1 MNNSFVHLHAHTEYS
16 MLDGAAKITDYLK
29 KVKELNQPA
38 AAITD
43 HGNLYGALEFVRQA
57 ESLDIKPI
65 IGYEA
70 YVTPGSRFDRPD
82 RDNNKRY
89 HLTLL
94 AENNVGYQNLVE
106 LVSKAYLEG
115 FYYKP
120 RVDYQLLSEHSEGI
134 IALSGCLGGEV
145 AQHLAPD
152 GSKEE
157 GNIKNEK
164 SYEKALEKAKNYQ
177 EIFGKDNFF
186 IEIHNHGISQQLEIL
201 DDLVSISKE
210 LEAPLVAANDS
221 HYVSQDD
228 SSAHDALL
236 CVQTNATMED
246 ENRFKFDG
254 EEYYVKSS
262 EEMRTLFPDDKYPN
276 ACDNTLKIA
285 NRVHYEFEFDKD
297 YLPDFPVQD
306 DSLSADEYLRK
317 KVLIGAEEKY
327 QDVNLEIQDR
337 IDYELEVINSMGFAS
352 YFLIVGDLIDFAKS
366 KNIRTG
372 AGRGS
377 AAGSIVSYCL
387 GITGI
392 EPLKYGL
399 IFERF
404 LNKGRKSLPDIDMD
418 FDERYRG
425 DVIQYAIDK
434 YGKDRVAHIVTFATI
449 KAKQAIRDAS
459 RVLGLPFLS
468 GDKVAK
474 MMPPMILGNTATIS
488 ECLNLDENNTSG
500 YSKEFYSASEELRSE
515 YKNNDEVKKIIDIAL
530 GLEGLR
536 RQDGIHAAA
545 IVISPDT
552 ITNFLPIQQKGEN
565 AEIVTQYEMHTV
577 EQLGLLKM
585 DFLGLRNL
593 SIIDRTLKL
602 INNENLDFDNL
613 ELDDEKTF
621 KLFAEGKM
629 TGVFQLESRV
639 AQSVSRNLNPKRF
652 EDIVAL
658 VALIRPGPLGAGM
671 HNEFADR
678 ANLRKEI
685 EYLHPDLKEVLEE
698 TYGVI
703 LYQEQVMQIAQ
714 KIAGF
719 DLQEADNLRVA
730 MGKKIPQV
738 MEEQRKKF
746 TDGAVYKN
754 YSEQFAIEVF
764 DQIAYFAGYG
774 FNKSHS
780 VPYALLAYQTAYLKA
795 NYPAEYLAASLTAVK
810 RDKDRTAIFLAEA
823 RDMGVNVS
831 TPDIN
836 LSSSDFTVN
845 DNEILFG
852 LSAVR
857 NVGDI
862 TAEKIV
868 QERNENGTFK
878 TVEDFLS
885 RIDSRSLN
893 KRGIEALIQGGGFDQ
908 FGLTRKGLY
917 QSSIDLIEDA
927 KKLKSDRENNQ
938 GSLFNFEDQNSD
950 QTSISKTEWTK
961 KELLERER
969 EMLGFFVSEDPL
981 DGYGAVLKSESSH
994 SIIELLNTEED
1005 ELEDLNVVIAGLISN
1020 VQKRVSRRGNPWIQ
1034 FDLQDVTGSTGVLL
1048 FNKLVDKYN
1057 SSIEGEIYLKVSGTY
1072 VGGTENIIRAR
1083 DMQVIDP
1090 SKMVENLDTSPLRIV
1105 ADTNKLDKNNMILL
1119 RELLEK
1125 HPGLSD
1131 VELEVT
1137 DSSGTRLM
1145 QLNEIRVKKTNQ
1157 LKNEIS
1163 TLLSN

>member
-1 MNNSFVHLHAHTEYS
+1 MTKSFVHLHAHTEYS
-16 MLDGAAKITDYLK
+16 MLDGAAKIVDYLK

-43 HGNLYGALEFVRQA
+43 HGNLYGAMEFVQKA
-57 ESLDIKPI
+57 NDLGIKPI

-70 YVTPGSRFDRPD
+70 YITPGSRFDRPD
-82 RDNNKRY
+82 RENNKRY

-94 AENNVGYQNLVE
+94 AENNIGYQNLVE
-106 LVSKAYLEG
+106 LVSKAYTEG
-115 FYYKP
+115 YYYKP
-120 RVDYQLLSEHSEGI
+120 RIDYELLDQHHDGL
-134 IALSGCLGGEV
+134 IALSGCLGGEL

-152 GSKEE
+152 GSVEE
-157 GNIKNEK
+157 GNTSNER
-164 SYEKALEKAKNYQ
+164 SFEKALDIAKKYQ
-177 EIFGKDNFF
+177 SIFGKENYF
-186 IEIHNHGISQQLEIL
+186 IEIHNHGIKQQLDIL
-201 DDLVSISKE
+201 DDLVEIAE
-210 LEAPLVAANDS
+210 LIDAPLVAANDS
-221 HYVSQDD
+221 HYVEENGAE
-228 SSAHDALL
+228 AHDALL
-236 CVQTNATMED
+236 CVQTNRTLDD
-246 ENRFKFDG
+246 ESRFRFDG
-254 EEYYVKSS
+254 SGYYVKSA
-262 EEMRTLFPDDKYPN
+262 EEMRKLFPEDKYPG
-276 ACDNTLKIA
+276 ACDNTLAIA
-285 NRVHYEFEFDKD
+285 DRVNYEFNFDNS
-297 YLPDFPVQD
+297 YLPDFPIEDKNV
-306 DSLSADEYLRK
+306 SPEELLKIKVYEGGERK
-317 KVLIGAEEKY
+317 YGTLTS
-327 QDVNLEIQDR
+327 EIIER
-337 IDYELEVINSMGFAS
+337 IDYELDVINSMGFAS
-352 YFLIVGDLIDFAKS
+352 YFLIVGDLIEFS
-366 KNIRTG
+366 KKRNIRTG

-392 EPLKYGL
+392 EPLEYGL

-418 FDERYRG
+418 FDERYRN
-425 DVIQYAIDK
+425 DVIQYAIEK
-434 YGKDRVAHIVTFATI
+434 YGQDRVAHIVTFATI
-449 KAKQAIRDAS
+449 KAKQAIRDAA
-459 RVLGLPFLS
+459 RVLGLPFSS
-468 GDKVAK
+468 GDRVAK
-474 MMPPMILGNTATIS
+474 LMPPMILGNTATIS
-488 ECLNLDENNTSG
+488 ECLSLDEENTSG
-500 YSKEFYSASEELRSE
+500 YSKEFYSASEELRKQ
-515 YKNNDEVKKIIDIAL
+515 YKNDEEAKQIIDIAL

-552 ITNFLPIQQKGEN
+552 ITKFLPIQQKGSN

-593 SIIDRTLKL
+593 SIVDRTLEL
-602 INNENLDFDNL
+602 IGSESLDIDNL
-613 ELDDEKTF
+613 KLDDEKTF

-639 AQSVSRNLNPKRF
+639 AQSTSRSLKPKRF

-678 ANLRKEI
+678 ANNRKEI
-685 EYLHPDLKEVLEE
+685 EYLHNDLESILNE

-703 LYQEQVMQIAQ
+703 LYQEQVMQIAE

-719 DLQEADNLRVA
+719 NLQEADNLRVA
-730 MGKKIPQV
+730 MGKKIPKV

-746 TDGAVYKN
+746 TDGAVSNN
-754 YSEQFAIEVF
+754 YSEQFAIELF

-795 NYPAEYLAASLTAVK
+795 NYPAEYIAACLTAVK
-810 RDKDRTAIFLAEA
+810 RDKDRTAIFLSEA
-823 RDMGVNVS
+823 RDMGVKVS

-862 TAEKIV
+862 TADKIV
-868 QERNENGTFK
+868 LERESNGDFESI
-878 TVEDFLS
+878 EDFLS

-893 KRGIEALIQGGGFDQ
+893 KRGVEALIQGGGLDK
-908 FGLTRKGLY
+908 FGLTRKGMFD
-917 QSSIDLIEDA
+917 SAIELIENA
-927 KKLKSDRENNQ
+927 KELKANKENNQ
-938 GSLFNFEDQNSD
+938 VSLFELEDSNS
-950 QTSISKTEWTK
+950 TTINIKNTEWDK

-981 DGYGAVLKSESSH
+981 EGYGEVLKSESTH
-994 SIIELLNTEED
+994 SIIELQSLED
-1005 ELEDLNVVIAGLISN
+1005 EEEINVTISGLISN

-1034 FDLQDVTGSTGVLL
+1034 FDIQDLTGSSGVLL

-1057 SSIEGEIYLKVSGTY
+1057 ASIDGEIYLKVSGTY
-1072 VGGTENIIRAR
+1072 VGGSENTIRAR
-1083 DMQVIDP
+1083 DIEVIEP
-1090 SKMVENLDTSPLRIV
+1090 SKMIENLDISPLRISV
-1105 ADTNKLDKNNMILL
+1105 DEEKLDKKNLVLL
-1119 RELLEK
+1119 KELLEK
-1125 HPGLSD
+1125 FPGLSS
-1131 VELEVT
+1131 VELEVN
-1137 DSSGTRLM
+1137 SKSGSKL
-1145 QLNEIRVKKTNQ
+1145 LELKEIKVKKTNQ
-1157 LKNEIS
+1157 LKNEIT
-1163 TLLSN
+1163 TLLAK

>member
-1 MNNSFVHLHAHTEYS
+1 MTKSFVHLHAHTEYS
-16 MLDGAAKITDYLK
+16 MLDGAAKIVDYLK

-43 HGNLYGALEFVRQA
+43 HGNLYGAMEFVQKA
-57 ESLDIKPI
+57 NDLGIKPI

-70 YVTPGSRFDRPD
+70 YITPGSRFDRPD
-82 RDNNKRY
+82 RENNKRY

-94 AENNVGYQNLVE
+94 AENNIGYQNLVE
-106 LVSKAYLEG
+106 LVSKAYTEG
-115 FYYKP
+115 YYYKP
-120 RVDYQLLSEHSEGI
+120 RIDYELLDQHHDGL
-134 IALSGCLGGEV
+134 IALSGCLGGEL

-152 GSKEE
+152 GSVEE
-157 GNIKNEK
+157 GNTSNER
-164 SYEKALEKAKNYQ
+164 SFEKALDIAKKYQ
-177 EIFGKDNFF
+177 SIFGKENYF
-186 IEIHNHGISQQLEIL
+186 IEIHNHGIKQQLDIL
-201 DDLVSISKE
+201 DDLVEIAE
-210 LEAPLVAANDS
+210 LIDAPLVAANDS
-221 HYVSQDD
+221 HYVEENGAE
-228 SSAHDALL
+228 AHDALL
-236 CVQTNATMED
+236 CVQTNRTLDD
-246 ENRFKFDG
+246 ESRFRFDG
-254 EEYYVKSS
+254 SGYYVKSA
-262 EEMRTLFPDDKYPN
+262 EEMRKLFPEDKYPG
-276 ACDNTLKIA
+276 ACDNTLAIA
-285 NRVHYEFEFDKD
+285 NRVNYEFNFDNS
-297 YLPDFPVQD
+297 YLPDFPIEDKNV
-306 DSLSADEYLRK
+306 SPEELLK
-317 KVLIGAEEKY
+317 IKVYEGGESKY
-327 QDVNLEIQDR
+327 GTLTSEIIER
-337 IDYELEVINSMGFAS
+337 IDYELDVINSMGFAS
-352 YFLIVGDLIDFAKS
+352 YFLIVGDLIEFS
-366 KNIRTG
+366 KKRNIRTG

-392 EPLKYGL
+392 EPLEYGL

-418 FDERYRG
+418 FDERYRN
-425 DVIQYAIDK
+425 DVIQYAIEK
-434 YGKDRVAHIVTFATI
+434 YGQDRVAHIVTFATI
-449 KAKQAIRDAS
+449 KAKQAIRDAA
-459 RVLGLPFLS
+459 RVLGLPFSS
-468 GDKVAK
+468 GDRVAK
-474 MMPPMILGNTATIS
+474 LMPPMILGNTATIS
-488 ECLNLDENNTSG
+488 ECLSLDEENTSG
-500 YSKEFYSASEELRSE
+500 YSKEFYSASEELRKQ
-515 YKNNDEVKKIIDIAL
+515 YKNDEEAKQIIDIAL

-552 ITNFLPIQQKGEN
+552 ITKFLPIQQKGSN

-593 SIIDRTLKL
+593 SIVDRTLEL
-602 INNENLDFDNL
+602 IGSESLEIDNL
-613 ELDDEKTF
+613 KLDDEKTF

-639 AQSVSRNLNPKRF
+639 AQSTSRSLKPKRF

-678 ANLRKEI
+678 ANNRKEI
-685 EYLHPDLKEVLEE
+685 EYLHNDLESILNE

-703 LYQEQVMQIAQ
+703 LYQEQVMQIAE

-719 DLQEADNLRVA
+719 NLQEADNLRVA
-730 MGKKIPQV
+730 MGKKIPKV

-746 TDGAVYKN
+746 TDGAVSNN
-754 YSEQFAIEVF
+754 YSEQFAIELF

-795 NYPAEYLAASLTAVK
+795 NYPAEYIAACLTAVK
-810 RDKDRTAIFLAEA
+810 RDKDRTAIFLSEA
-823 RDMGVNVS
+823 RDMGVKVS

-862 TAEKIV
+862 TADKIV
-868 QERNENGTFK
+868 LERESNGHFESI
-878 TVEDFLS
+878 EDFLS

-893 KRGIEALIQGGGFDQ
+893 KRGVEALIQGGGLDK
-908 FGLTRKGLY
+908 FGLTRKGMFD
-917 QSSIDLIEDA
+917 SAIELIENA
-927 KKLKSDRENNQ
+927 KELKANKENNQ
-938 GSLFNFEDQNSD
+938 GKLFEMKDSNS
-950 QTSISKTEWTK
+950 TTININNTEWDK

-981 DGYGAVLKSESSH
+981 EGYGEVLKSESSH
-994 SIIELLNTEED
+994 SIIELQSLED
-1005 ELEDLNVVIAGLISN
+1005 EEEINVTISGLISN

-1034 FDLQDVTGSTGVLL
+1034 FDIQDLTGSSGVLL

-1057 SSIEGEIYLKVSGTY
+1057 ASIDGEIYLKVSGTY
-1072 VGGTENIIRAR
+1072 VGGSENTIRAR
-1083 DMQVIDP
+1083 DVEVIEP
-1090 SKMVENLDTSPLRIV
+1090 SKMIENLDISPLRISV
-1105 ADTNKLDKNNMILL
+1105 DEEKLDKKNLVLL
-1119 RELLEK
+1119 KELLEK
-1125 HPGLSD
+1125 FPGLSS
-1131 VELEVT
+1131 VELEVN
-1137 DSSGTRLM
+1137 SKSGSKL
-1145 QLNEIRVKKTNQ
+1145 LELKEIKVKKTNQ

-1163 TLLSN
+1163 TLLAK

>member
-1 MNNSFVHLHAHTEYS
+1 MTKSFVHLHAHTEYS
-16 MLDGAAKITDYLK
+16 MLDGAAKIVDYLK

-43 HGNLYGALEFVRQA
+43 HGNLYGAMEFVQKA
-57 ESLDIKPI
+57 NDLGIKPI

-70 YVTPGSRFDRPD
+70 YITPGSRFDRPD
-82 RDNNKRY
+82 RENNKRY

-94 AENNVGYQNLVE
+94 AENNIGYQNLVE
-106 LVSKAYLEG
+106 LVSKAYTEG
-115 FYYKP
+115 YYYKP
-120 RVDYQLLSEHSEGI
+120 RIDYELLDQHHDGL
-134 IALSGCLGGEV
+134 IALSGCLGGEL

-152 GSKEE
+152 GSVEE
-157 GNIKNEK
+157 GNTSNER
-164 SYEKALEKAKNYQ
+164 SFEKALDIAKKYQ
-177 EIFGKDNFF
+177 SIFGKENYF
-186 IEIHNHGISQQLEIL
+186 IEIHNHGIKQQLDIL
-201 DDLVSISKE
+201 DDLVEIAE
-210 LEAPLVAANDS
+210 LIDAPLVAANDS
-221 HYVSQDD
+221 HYVEENGAE
-228 SSAHDALL
+228 AHDALL
-236 CVQTNATMED
+236 CVQTNRTLDD
-246 ENRFKFDG
+246 ESRFRFDG
-254 EEYYVKSS
+254 SGYYVKSA
-262 EEMRTLFPDDKYPN
+262 EEMRKLFPEDKYPG
-276 ACDNTLKIA
+276 ACDNTLAIA
-285 NRVHYEFEFDKD
+285 DRVNYEFNFDNS
-297 YLPDFPVQD
+297 YLPDFPIEDKNV
-306 DSLSADEYLRK
+306 SPEELLKIKVYEGGERK
-317 KVLIGAEEKY
+317 YGTLTS
-327 QDVNLEIQDR
+327 EIIER
-337 IDYELEVINSMGFAS
+337 IDYELDVINSMGFAS
-352 YFLIVGDLIDFAKS
+352 YFLIVGDLIEFS
-366 KNIRTG
+366 KKRNIRTG

-392 EPLKYGL
+392 EPLEYGL

-418 FDERYRG
+418 FDERYRN
-425 DVIQYAIDK
+425 DVIQYAIEK
-434 YGKDRVAHIVTFATI
+434 YGQDRVAHIVTFATI
-449 KAKQAIRDAS
+449 KAKQAIRDAA
-459 RVLGLPFLS
+459 RVLGLPFSS
-468 GDKVAK
+468 GDRVAK
-474 MMPPMILGNTATIS
+474 LMPPMILGNTATIS
-488 ECLNLDENNTSG
+488 ECLSLDEENTSG
-500 YSKEFYSASEELRSE
+500 YSKEFYSASEELRKQ
-515 YKNNDEVKKIIDIAL
+515 YKNDEEAKQIIDIAL

-552 ITNFLPIQQKGEN
+552 ITKFLPIQQKGSN

-593 SIIDRTLKL
+593 SIVDRTLEL
-602 INNENLDFDNL
+602 IGSESLDIDNL
-613 ELDDEKTF
+613 KLDDEKTF

-639 AQSVSRNLNPKRF
+639 AQSTSRSLKPKRF

-678 ANLRKEI
+678 ANNRKEI
-685 EYLHPDLKEVLEE
+685 EYLHNDLESILNE

-703 LYQEQVMQIAQ
+703 LYQEQVMQIAE

-719 DLQEADNLRVA
+719 NLQEADNLRVA
-730 MGKKIPQV
+730 MGKKIPKV

-746 TDGAVYKN
+746 TDGAVSNN
-754 YSEQFAIEVF
+754 YSEQFAIELF

-795 NYPAEYLAASLTAVK
+795 NYPAEYIAACLTAVK
-810 RDKDRTAIFLAEA
+810 RDKDRTAIFLSEA
-823 RDMGVNVS
+823 RDMGVKVS

-862 TAEKIV
+862 TADKIV
-868 QERNENGTFK
+868 LERESNGDFESI
-878 TVEDFLS
+878 EDFLS

-893 KRGIEALIQGGGFDQ
+893 KRGVEALIQGGGLDK
-908 FGLTRKGLY
+908 FGLTRKGMFD
-917 QSSIDLIEDA
+917 SAIELIENA
-927 KKLKSDRENNQ
+927 KELKANKENNQ
-938 GSLFNFEDQNSD
+938 GSLFEMEDSNS
-950 QTSISKTEWTK
+950 THININNTEWDK

-981 DGYGAVLKSESSH
+981 EGYGEVLKSESSH
-994 SIIELLNTEED
+994 SIIELQSLED
-1005 ELEDLNVVIAGLISN
+1005 EEEINVTISGLISN

-1034 FDLQDVTGSTGVLL
+1034 FDIQDLTGSSGVLL

-1057 SSIEGEIYLKVSGTY
+1057 ASIDGEIYLKVSGTY
-1072 VGGTENIIRAR
+1072 VGGSENTIRAR
-1083 DMQVIDP
+1083 DIEVIEP
-1090 SKMVENLDTSPLRIV
+1090 SKMIENLDISPLRISV
-1105 ADTNKLDKNNMILL
+1105 DEEKLDKKNLVLL
-1119 RELLEK
+1119 KELLEK
-1125 HPGLSD
+1125 FPGLSS
-1131 VELEVT
+1131 VELEVN
-1137 DSSGTRLM
+1137 SKSGSKL
-1145 QLNEIRVKKTNQ
+1145 LELKEIKVKKTNQ

-1163 TLLSN
+1163 TLLAK

>member
-1 MNNSFVHLHAHTEYS
+1 MTKSFVHLHAHTEYS
-16 MLDGAAKITDYLK
+16 MLDGAAKIVDYLK

-43 HGNLYGALEFVRQA
+43 HGNLYGAMEFVQKA
-57 ESLDIKPI
+57 NDLGIKPI

-70 YVTPGSRFDRPD
+70 YITPGSRFDRPD
-82 RDNNKRY
+82 RENNKRY

-94 AENNVGYQNLVE
+94 AENNIGYQNLVE
-106 LVSKAYLEG
+106 LVSKAYTEG
-115 FYYKP
+115 YYYKP
-120 RVDYQLLSEHSEGI
+120 RIDYELLDQHHGGL
-134 IALSGCLGGEV
+134 IALSGCLGGEL

-152 GSKEE
+152 GSVEE
-157 GNIKNEK
+157 GNTSNER
-164 SYEKALEKAKNYQ
+164 SFEKALDIAKKYQ
-177 EIFGKDNFF
+177 SIFGKENYF
-186 IEIHNHGISQQLEIL
+186 IEIHNHGIKQQLDIL
-201 DDLVSISKE
+201 DDLVEIAE
-210 LEAPLVAANDS
+210 LIDAPLVAANDS
-221 HYVSQDD
+221 HYVEENGAE
-228 SSAHDALL
+228 AHDALL
-236 CVQTNATMED
+236 CVQTNRTLDD
-246 ENRFKFDG
+246 ESRFRFDG
-254 EEYYVKSS
+254 SGYYVKSA
-262 EEMRTLFPDDKYPN
+262 EEMRKLFPEDKYPG
-276 ACDNTLKIA
+276 ACDNTLAIA
-285 NRVHYEFEFDKD
+285 DRVNYEFNFDNS
-297 YLPDFPVQD
+297 YLPDFPIEDQNV
-306 DSLSADEYLRK
+306 SPEELLKIKVYEGGERK
-317 KVLIGAEEKY
+317 YGTLTSEIIG
-327 QDVNLEIQDR
+327 R
-337 IDYELEVINSMGFAS
+337 IDYELDVINSMGFSS
-352 YFLIVGDLIDFAKS
+352 YFLIVGDLIEFS
-366 KNIRTG
+366 KERNIRTG

-392 EPLKYGL
+392 EPLEYGL

-418 FDERYRG
+418 FDERYRN
-425 DVIQYAIDK
+425 DVIQYAIEK
-434 YGKDRVAHIVTFATI
+434 YGQDRVAHIVTFATI
-449 KAKQAIRDAS
+449 KAKQAIRDAA
-459 RVLGLPFLS
+459 RVLGLPFSS
-468 GDKVAK
+468 GDRVAK
-474 MMPPMILGNTATIS
+474 LMPPMILGNTATIS
-488 ECLNLDENNTSG
+488 ECLSLDEENTSG
-500 YSKEFYSASEELRSE
+500 YSKEFYSASEELRKQ
-515 YKNNDEVKKIIDIAL
+515 YKNDEEAKQIIDIAL

-552 ITNFLPIQQKGEN
+552 ITKFLPIQQKGSN

-593 SIIDRTLKL
+593 SIVDRTLEL
-602 INNENLDFDNL
+602 IGSESLDIDNL
-613 ELDDEKTF
+613 KLDDEKTF

-639 AQSVSRNLNPKRF
+639 AQSTSRSLKPKRF

-678 ANLRKEI
+678 ANNRKEI
-685 EYLHPDLKEVLEE
+685 EYLHNDLESILNE

-703 LYQEQVMQIAQ
+703 LYQEQVMQIAE

-719 DLQEADNLRVA
+719 NLQEADNLRVA
-730 MGKKIPQV
+730 MGKKIPKV

-746 TDGAVYKN
+746 TDGAVSNN
-754 YSEQFAIEVF
+754 YSEQFAIELF

-795 NYPAEYLAASLTAVK
+795 NYPAEYIAACLTAVK
-810 RDKDRTAIFLAEA
+810 RDKDRTAIFLSEA
-823 RDMGVNVS
+823 RDMGVKVS

-862 TAEKIV
+862 TADKIV
-868 QERNENGTFK
+868 LERESNGDFESI
-878 TVEDFLS
+878 EDFLS

-893 KRGIEALIQGGGFDQ
+893 KRGVEALIQGGGLDK
-908 FGLTRKGLY
+908 FGLTRKGMFD
-917 QSSIDLIEDA
+917 SAIELIENA
-927 KKLKSDRENNQ
+927 KELKANKENNQ
-938 GSLFNFEDQNSD
+938 GSLFEIEDSNL
-950 QTSISKTEWTK
+950 TTININNTEWDK

-981 DGYGAVLKSESSH
+981 EGYGEVLKSESSH
-994 SIIELLNTEED
+994 SIIELQSLED
-1005 ELEDLNVVIAGLISN
+1005 EEEINVTISGLISN

-1034 FDLQDVTGSTGVLL
+1034 FDIQDLTGSSGVLL

-1057 SSIEGEIYLKVSGTY
+1057 ASIDGEIYLKVSGTY
-1072 VGGTENIIRAR
+1072 VGGSENTIRAR
-1083 DMQVIDP
+1083 DVEVIEP
-1090 SKMVENLDTSPLRIV
+1090 SKMIENLDISPLRISV
-1105 ADTNKLDKNNMILL
+1105 DEEKLDKKNLVLL
-1119 RELLEK
+1119 KELLEK
-1125 HPGLSD
+1125 FPGLSS
-1131 VELEVT
+1131 VELEVN
-1137 DSSGTRLM
+1137 SKSGSKL
-1145 QLNEIRVKKTNQ
+1145 LELKEIKVKKTNQ

-1163 TLLSN
+1163 TLLAK

>member
-1 MNNSFVHLHAHTEYS
+1 MTKSFVHLHAHTEYS
-16 MLDGAAKITDYLK
+16 MLDGAAKIVDYLK

-43 HGNLYGALEFVRQA
+43 HGNLYGAMEFVQKA
-57 ESLDIKPI
+57 NDLGIKPI

-70 YVTPGSRFDRPD
+70 YITPGSRFDRPD
-82 RDNNKRY
+82 RENNKRY

-94 AENNVGYQNLVE
+94 AENNIGYQNLVE
-106 LVSKAYLEG
+106 LVSKAYTEG
-115 FYYKP
+115 YYYKP
-120 RVDYQLLSEHSEGI
+120 RIDYELLDQHHDGL
-134 IALSGCLGGEV
+134 IALSGCLGGEL

-152 GSKEE
+152 GSVEE
-157 GNIKNEK
+157 GNTSNER
-164 SYEKALEKAKNYQ
+164 SFEKALDIAKKYQ
-177 EIFGKDNFF
+177 SIFGKENYF
-186 IEIHNHGISQQLEIL
+186 IEIHNHGIKQQLDIL
-201 DDLVSISKE
+201 DDLVEIAE
-210 LEAPLVAANDS
+210 LIDAPLVAANDS
-221 HYVSQDD
+221 HYVEENGAE
-228 SSAHDALL
+228 AHDALL
-236 CVQTNATMED
+236 CVQTNRTLDD
-246 ENRFKFDG
+246 ESRFRFDG
-254 EEYYVKSS
+254 SGYYVKSA
-262 EEMRTLFPDDKYPN
+262 EEMRKLFPEDKYPG
-276 ACDNTLKIA
+276 ACDNTLAIA
-285 NRVHYEFEFDKD
+285 DRVNYEFNFDNS
-297 YLPDFPVQD
+297 YLPDFPIEDKNV
-306 DSLSADEYLRK
+306 SPEELLKIKVYEGGERK
-317 KVLIGAEEKY
+317 YGTLTS
-327 QDVNLEIQDR
+327 EIIER
-337 IDYELEVINSMGFAS
+337 IDYELDVINSMGFAS
-352 YFLIVGDLIDFAKS
+352 YFLIVGDLIEFS
-366 KNIRTG
+366 KKRNIRTG

-392 EPLKYGL
+392 EPLEYGL

-418 FDERYRG
+418 FDERYRN
-425 DVIQYAIDK
+425 DVIQYAIEK
-434 YGKDRVAHIVTFATI
+434 YGQDRVAHIVTFATI
-449 KAKQAIRDAS
+449 KAKQAIRDAA
-459 RVLGLPFLS
+459 RVLGLPFSS
-468 GDKVAK
+468 GDRVAK
-474 MMPPMILGNTATIS
+474 LMPPMILGNTATIS
-488 ECLNLDENNTSG
+488 ECLSLDEENTSG
-500 YSKEFYSASEELRSE
+500 YSKEFYSASEELRKQ
-515 YKNNDEVKKIIDIAL
+515 YKNDEEAKQIIDIAL

-552 ITNFLPIQQKGEN
+552 ITKFLPIQQKGSN

-593 SIIDRTLKL
+593 SIVDRTLEL
-602 INNENLDFDNL
+602 IGSESLDIDNL
-613 ELDDEKTF
+613 KLDDEKTF

-639 AQSVSRNLNPKRF
+639 AQSTSRSLKPKRF

-678 ANLRKEI
+678 ANNRKEI
-685 EYLHPDLKEVLEE
+685 EYLHNDLESILNE

-703 LYQEQVMQIAQ
+703 LYQEQVMQIAE

-719 DLQEADNLRVA
+719 NLQEADNLRVA
-730 MGKKIPQV
+730 MGKKIPKV

-746 TDGAVYKN
+746 TDGAVSNN
-754 YSEQFAIEVF
+754 YSEQFAIELF

-795 NYPAEYLAASLTAVK
+795 NYPAEYIAACLTAVK
-810 RDKDRTAIFLAEA
+810 RDKDRTAIFLSEA
-823 RDMGVNVS
+823 RDMGVKVS

-862 TAEKIV
+862 TADKIV
-868 QERNENGTFK
+868 LERESNGDFESI
-878 TVEDFLS
+878 EDFLS

-893 KRGIEALIQGGGFDQ
+893 KRGVEALIQGGGLDK
-908 FGLTRKGLY
+908 FGLTRKGMFD
-917 QSSIDLIEDA
+917 SAIELIENA
-927 KKLKSDRENNQ
+927 KELKANKENNQ
-938 GSLFNFEDQNSD
+938 GSLFEMEDSNS
-950 QTSISKTEWTK
+950 THININNTEWDK

-981 DGYGAVLKSESSH
+981 EGYGEVLKSESTH
-994 SIIELLNTEED
+994 SIIELQSLED
-1005 ELEDLNVVIAGLISN
+1005 EEEINVTISGLISN

-1034 FDLQDVTGSTGVLL
+1034 FDIQDLTGSSGVLL

-1057 SSIEGEIYLKVSGTY
+1057 ASIDGEIYLKVSGTY
-1072 VGGTENIIRAR
+1072 VGGSENTIRAR
-1083 DMQVIDP
+1083 DVEVIEP
-1090 SKMVENLDTSPLRIV
+1090 SKMIENLDISPLRISV
-1105 ADTNKLDKNNMILL
+1105 DEEKLDKKNLVLL
-1119 RELLEK
+1119 KELLEK
-1125 HPGLSD
+1125 FPGLSS
-1131 VELEVT
+1131 VELEVN
-1137 DSSGTRLM
+1137 SKSGSKL
-1145 QLNEIRVKKTNQ
+1145 LELKEIKVKKTNQ

-1163 TLLSN
+1163 TLLAK

>member
-1 MNNSFVHLHAHTEYS
+1 MTKSFVHLHAHTEYS
-16 MLDGAAKITDYLK
+16 MLDGAAKIVDYLK

-43 HGNLYGALEFVRQA
+43 HGNLYGAMEFVQKA
-57 ESLDIKPI
+57 NDLGIKPI

-70 YVTPGSRFDRPD
+70 YITPGSRFDRPD
-82 RDNNKRY
+82 RENNKRY

-94 AENNVGYQNLVE
+94 AENNIGYQNLVE
-106 LVSKAYLEG
+106 LVSKAYTEG
-115 FYYKP
+115 YYYKP
-120 RVDYQLLSEHSEGI
+120 RIDYELLDQHHDGL
-134 IALSGCLGGEV
+134 IALSGCLGGEL

-152 GSKEE
+152 GSVEE
-157 GNIKNEK
+157 GNTSNER
-164 SYEKALEKAKNYQ
+164 SFEKALDIAKKYQ
-177 EIFGKDNFF
+177 SIFGKENYF
-186 IEIHNHGISQQLEIL
+186 IEIHNHGIKQQLDIL
-201 DDLVSISKE
+201 DDLVEIAE
-210 LEAPLVAANDS
+210 LIDAPLVAANDS
-221 HYVSQDD
+221 HYVEENGAE
-228 SSAHDALL
+228 AHDALL
-236 CVQTNATMED
+236 CVQTNRTLDD
-246 ENRFKFDG
+246 ESRFRFDG
-254 EEYYVKSS
+254 SGYYVKSA
-262 EEMRTLFPDDKYPN
+262 EEMRKLFPEDKYPG
-276 ACDNTLKIA
+276 ACDNTLAIA
-285 NRVHYEFEFDKD
+285 NRVNYEFNFDNS
-297 YLPDFPVQD
+297 YLPDFPIEDKNV
-306 DSLSADEYLRK
+306 SPEELLKIKVYEGGERK
-317 KVLIGAEEKY
+317 YGTLTS
-327 QDVNLEIQDR
+327 EIIER
-337 IDYELEVINSMGFAS
+337 IDYELDVINSMGFSS
-352 YFLIVGDLIDFAKS
+352 YFLIVGDLIEFS
-366 KNIRTG
+366 KKRNIRTG

-392 EPLKYGL
+392 EPLEYGL

-418 FDERYRG
+418 FDERYRN
-425 DVIQYAIDK
+425 DVIQYAIEK
-434 YGKDRVAHIVTFATI
+434 YGQDRVAHIVTFATI
-449 KAKQAIRDAS
+449 KAKQAIRDAA
-459 RVLGLPFLS
+459 RVLGLPFSS
-468 GDKVAK
+468 GDRVAK
-474 MMPPMILGNTATIS
+474 LMPPMILGNTATIS
-488 ECLNLDENNTSG
+488 ECLSLDEENTSG
-500 YSKEFYSASEELRSE
+500 YSKEFYSASEELRKQ
-515 YKNNDEVKKIIDIAL
+515 YKNDEEAKQIIDIAL

-552 ITNFLPIQQKGEN
+552 ITKFLPIQQKGSN

-593 SIIDRTLKL
+593 SIVDRTLEL
-602 INNENLDFDNL
+602 IGSESLDIDNL
-613 ELDDEKTF
+613 KLDDEKTF

-639 AQSVSRNLNPKRF
+639 AQSTSRSLKPKRF

-678 ANLRKEI
+678 ANNRKEI
-685 EYLHPDLKEVLEE
+685 EYLHNDLESILNE

-703 LYQEQVMQIAQ
+703 LYQEQVMQIAE

-719 DLQEADNLRVA
+719 NLQEADNLRVA
-730 MGKKIPQV
+730 MGKKIPKV

-746 TDGAVYKN
+746 TDGAVSKN
-754 YSEQFAIEVF
+754 YSEQFAIELF

-795 NYPAEYLAASLTAVK
+795 NYPAEYIAACLTAVK
-810 RDKDRTAIFLAEA
+810 RDKDRTAIFLSEA
-823 RDMGVNVS
+823 RDMGVKVS

-862 TAEKIV
+862 TADKIV
-868 QERNENGTFK
+868 LERESNGHFESI
-878 TVEDFLS
+878 EDFLS

-893 KRGIEALIQGGGFDQ
+893 KRGVEALIQGGGLDK
-908 FGLTRKGLY
+908 FGLTRKGMFD
-917 QSSIDLIEDA
+917 SAIELIENA
-927 KKLKSDRENNQ
+927 KELKANKENNQ
-938 GSLFNFEDQNSD
+938 GSLFEMEDSNS
-950 QTSISKTEWTK
+950 THININNTEWDK

-981 DGYGAVLKSESSH
+981 EGYGEVLKSESSH
-994 SIIELLNTEED
+994 SIIELQSLED
-1005 ELEDLNVVIAGLISN
+1005 EEEINVTISGLISN

-1034 FDLQDVTGSTGVLL
+1034 FDIQDLTGSSGVLL

-1057 SSIEGEIYLKVSGTY
+1057 ASIDGEIYLKVSGTY
-1072 VGGTENIIRAR
+1072 VGGSENTIRAR
-1083 DMQVIDP
+1083 DVEVIEP
-1090 SKMVENLDTSPLRIV
+1090 SKMIENLDISPLRISV
-1105 ADTNKLDKNNMILL
+1105 DEEKLDKKNLVLL
-1119 RELLEK
+1119 KELLEK
-1125 HPGLSD
+1125 FPGLSS
-1131 VELEVT
+1131 VELEVN
-1137 DSSGTRLM
+1137 SKSGSKL
-1145 QLNEIRVKKTNQ
+1145 LELKEIKVKKTNQ

-1163 TLLSN
+1163 TLLAK

>member
-1 MNNSFVHLHAHTEYS
+1 MTKSFVHLHAHTEYS
-16 MLDGAAKITDYLK
+16 MLDGAAKIVDYLK

-43 HGNLYGALEFVRQA
+43 HGNLYGAMEFVQKA
-57 ESLDIKPI
+57 NDLGIKPI

-70 YVTPGSRFDRPD
+70 YITPGSRFDRPD
-82 RDNNKRY
+82 RENNKRY

-94 AENNVGYQNLVE
+94 AENNIGYQNLVE
-106 LVSKAYLEG
+106 LVSKAYTEG
-115 FYYKP
+115 YYYKP
-120 RVDYQLLSEHSEGI
+120 RIDYELLDQHHDGL
-134 IALSGCLGGEV
+134 IALSGCLGGEL

-152 GSKEE
+152 GSVEE
-157 GNIKNEK
+157 GNTSNER
-164 SYEKALEKAKNYQ
+164 SFEKALDIAKKYQ
-177 EIFGKDNFF
+177 SIFGKENYF
-186 IEIHNHGISQQLEIL
+186 IEIHNHGIKQQLDIL
-201 DDLVSISKE
+201 DDLVEIAE
-210 LEAPLVAANDS
+210 LIDAPLVAANDS
-221 HYVSQDD
+221 HYVEENGAE
-228 SSAHDALL
+228 AHDALL
-236 CVQTNATMED
+236 CVQTNRTLDD
-246 ENRFKFDG
+246 ESRFRFDG
-254 EEYYVKSS
+254 SGYYVKSA
-262 EEMRTLFPDDKYPN
+262 EEMRKLFPEDKYPG
-276 ACDNTLKIA
+276 ACDNTLAIA
-285 NRVHYEFEFDKD
+285 NRVNYEFNFDNS
-297 YLPDFPVQD
+297 YLPDFPIEDKNV
-306 DSLSADEYLRK
+306 SPEELLKIKVYEGGERK
-317 KVLIGAEEKY
+317 YGTLTS
-327 QDVNLEIQDR
+327 EIIER
-337 IDYELEVINSMGFAS
+337 IDYELDVINSMGFSS
-352 YFLIVGDLIDFAKS
+352 YFLIVGDLIEFS
-366 KNIRTG
+366 KKRNIRTG

-392 EPLKYGL
+392 EPLEYGL

-418 FDERYRG
+418 FDERYRN
-425 DVIQYAIDK
+425 DVIQYAIEK
-434 YGKDRVAHIVTFATI
+434 YGQDRVAHIVTFATI
-449 KAKQAIRDAS
+449 KAKQAIRDAA
-459 RVLGLPFLS
+459 RVLGLPFSS
-468 GDKVAK
+468 GDRVAK
-474 MMPPMILGNTATIS
+474 LMPPMILGNTATIS
-488 ECLNLDENNTSG
+488 ECLSLDEENTSG
-500 YSKEFYSASEELRSE
+500 YSKEFYSASEELRKQ
-515 YKNNDEVKKIIDIAL
+515 YKNDEEAKQIIDIAL

-552 ITNFLPIQQKGEN
+552 ITKFLPIQQKGSN

-593 SIIDRTLKL
+593 SIVDRTLEL
-602 INNENLDFDNL
+602 IGSESLDIDNL
-613 ELDDEKTF
+613 KLDDEKTF

-639 AQSVSRNLNPKRF
+639 AQSTSRSLKPKRF

-678 ANLRKEI
+678 ANNRKEI
-685 EYLHPDLKEVLEE
+685 EYLHNDLESILNE

-703 LYQEQVMQIAQ
+703 LYQEQVMQIAE

-719 DLQEADNLRVA
+719 NLQEADNLRVA
-730 MGKKIPQV
+730 MGKKIPKV

-746 TDGAVYKN
+746 TDGAVSNN
-754 YSEQFAIEVF
+754 YSEQFAIELF

-795 NYPAEYLAASLTAVK
+795 NYPAEYIAACLTAVK
-810 RDKDRTAIFLAEA
+810 RDKDRTAIFLSEA
-823 RDMGVNVS
+823 RDMGVKVS

-862 TAEKIV
+862 TADKIV
-868 QERNENGTFK
+868 LERESNGDFESI
-878 TVEDFLS
+878 EDFLS

-893 KRGIEALIQGGGFDQ
+893 KRGVEALIQGGGLDK
-908 FGLTRKGLY
+908 FGHTRKGMFD
-917 QSSIDLIEDA
+917 SAIELIENA
-927 KKLKSDRENNQ
+927 KELKANKENNQ
-938 GSLFNFEDQNSD
+938 GSLFEMEDSNS
-950 QTSISKTEWTK
+950 TTISIKNSEWDK

-981 DGYGAVLKSESSH
+981 EGYGEVLKSESSH
-994 SIIELLNTEED
+994 SIIELQSLED
-1005 ELEDLNVVIAGLISN
+1005 EEEVNVTISGLISN

-1034 FDLQDVTGSTGVLL
+1034 FDIQDLTGSSGVLL

-1057 SSIEGEIYLKVSGTY
+1057 ASIDGEIYLKVSGTY
-1072 VGGTENIIRAR
+1072 VGGSENTIRAR
-1083 DMQVIDP
+1083 DIEVIEP
-1090 SKMVENLDTSPLRIV
+1090 SKMIENLDISPLRISV
-1105 ADTNKLDKNNMILL
+1105 DEEKLDKKNLVLL
-1119 RELLEK
+1119 KELLEK
-1125 HPGLSD
+1125 FPGLSS
-1131 VELEVT
+1131 VELEVN
-1137 DSSGTRLM
+1137 SKSGSKL
-1145 QLNEIRVKKTNQ
+1145 LELKEIKVKKTNQ

-1163 TLLSN
+1163 TLLAK

>member
-1 MNNSFVHLHAHTEYS
+1 MTKSFVHLHAHTEYS
-16 MLDGAAKITDYLK
+16 MLDGAAKIVDYLK
-29 KVKELNQPA
+29 KVKDLNQPA

-43 HGNLYGALEFVRQA
+43 HGNLYGAMEFVQKA
-57 ESLDIKPI
+57 NDLGIKPI

-70 YVTPGSRFDRPD
+70 YITPGSRFDRPD
-82 RDNNKRY
+82 RENNKRY

-94 AENNVGYQNLVE
+94 AENNIGYQNLVE
-106 LVSKAYLEG
+106 LVSKAYTEG
-115 FYYKP
+115 YYYKP
-120 RVDYQLLSEHSEGI
+120 RIDYELLDQHHDGL
-134 IALSGCLGGEV
+134 IALSGCLGGEL

-152 GSKEE
+152 GSVEE
-157 GNIKNEK
+157 GNTSNER
-164 SYEKALEKAKNYQ
+164 SFEKALDIAKKYQ
-177 EIFGKDNFF
+177 SIFGKENYF
-186 IEIHNHGISQQLEIL
+186 IEIHNHGIKQQLDIL
-201 DDLVSISKE
+201 DDLVEIAE
-210 LEAPLVAANDS
+210 LIDAPLVAANDS
-221 HYVSQDD
+221 HYVEENGAE
-228 SSAHDALL
+228 AHDALL
-236 CVQTNATMED
+236 CVQTNRTLDD
-246 ENRFKFDG
+246 ESRFRFDG
-254 EEYYVKSS
+254 SGYYVKSA
-262 EEMRTLFPDDKYPN
+262 EEMRKLFPEDKYPG
-276 ACDNTLKIA
+276 ACDNTLAIA
-285 NRVHYEFEFDKD
+285 NRVNYEFNFDNS
-297 YLPDFPVQD
+297 YLPDFPIEDKNV
-306 DSLSADEYLRK
+306 SPEELLKIKVYEGGERK
-317 KVLIGAEEKY
+317 YGTLTS
-327 QDVNLEIQDR
+327 EIIER
-337 IDYELEVINSMGFAS
+337 IDYELDVINSMGFAS
-352 YFLIVGDLIDFAKS
+352 YFLIVGDLIEFS
-366 KNIRTG
+366 KKRNIRTG

-392 EPLKYGL
+392 EPLEYGL

-418 FDERYRG
+418 FDERYRN
-425 DVIQYAIDK
+425 DVIQYAIEK
-434 YGKDRVAHIVTFATI
+434 YGQDRVAHIVTFATI
-449 KAKQAIRDAS
+449 KAKQAIRDAA
-459 RVLGLPFLS
+459 RVLGLPFSS
-468 GDKVAK
+468 GDRVAK
-474 MMPPMILGNTATIS
+474 LMPPMILGNTATIS
-488 ECLNLDENNTSG
+488 ECLSLDEENTSG
-500 YSKEFYSASEELRSE
+500 YSKEFYSASEELRKQ
-515 YKNNDEVKKIIDIAL
+515 YKNDEEAKQIIDIAL

-552 ITNFLPIQQKGEN
+552 ITKFLPIQQKGSN

-593 SIIDRTLKL
+593 SIVDRTLEL
-602 INNENLDFDNL
+602 IGSESLDIDNL
-613 ELDDEKTF
+613 KLDDEKTF

-639 AQSVSRNLNPKRF
+639 AQSTSRSLKPKRF

-678 ANLRKEI
+678 ANNRKEI
-685 EYLHPDLKEVLEE
+685 EYLHNDLESILNE

-703 LYQEQVMQIAQ
+703 LYQEQVMQIAE

-719 DLQEADNLRVA
+719 NLQEADNLRVA
-730 MGKKIPQV
+730 MGKKIPKA

-746 TDGAVYKN
+746 TDGAVSKN
-754 YSEQFAIEVF
+754 YSEQFAIELF

-795 NYPAEYLAASLTAVK
+795 NYPAEYIAACLTAVK
-810 RDKDRTAIFLAEA
+810 RDKDRTAIFLSEA
-823 RDMGVNVS
+823 RDMGVKVS

-862 TAEKIV
+862 TADKIV
-868 QERNENGTFK
+868 LERESNGDFESI
-878 TVEDFLS
+878 EDFLS

-893 KRGIEALIQGGGFDQ
+893 KRGVEALIQGGGLDK
-908 FGLTRKGLY
+908 FGHTRKGMFD
-917 QSSIDLIEDA
+917 SAIELIENA
-927 KKLKSDRENNQ
+927 KELKANKENNQ
-938 GSLFNFEDQNSD
+938 GSLFEMEDSNS
-950 QTSISKTEWTK
+950 TTISINNTEWDK

-981 DGYGAVLKSESSH
+981 EGYGEVLKSESSH
-994 SIIELLNTEED
+994 SIIELQSLED
-1005 ELEDLNVVIAGLISN
+1005 EEEINVTISGLISN

-1034 FDLQDVTGSTGVLL
+1034 FDIQDLTGSSGVLL

-1057 SSIEGEIYLKVSGTY
+1057 ASIDGEIYLKVSGTY
-1072 VGGTENIIRAR
+1072 VGGSENTIRAR
-1083 DMQVIDP
+1083 DIEVIEP
-1090 SKMVENLDTSPLRIV
+1090 SKMIENLDISPLRISV
-1105 ADTNKLDKNNMILL
+1105 DEEKLDKKNLVLL
-1119 RELLEK
+1119 KELLEK
-1125 HPGLSD
+1125 FPGLSS
-1131 VELEVT
+1131 VELEVN
-1137 DSSGTRLM
+1137 SKSGSKL
-1145 QLNEIRVKKTNQ
+1145 LELKEIKVKKTNQ

-1163 TLLSN
+1163 TLLAK

>member
-1 MNNSFVHLHAHTEYS
+1 MNKSFVHLHAHTEYS

-57 ESLDIKPI
+57 DSLGIKPI

-94 AENNVGYQNLVE
+94 AENNIGYQNLVE

-120 RVDYQLLSEHSEGI
+120 RVDYELLAEHSEGI

-164 SYEKALEKAKNYQ
+164 SYKKALEKAKNYQ
-177 EIFGKDNFF
+177 DIFGKDNFF
-186 IEIHNHGISQQLEIL
+186 IEIHNHGISQQVEIL
-201 DDLVSISKE
+201 DDLVNISKE
-210 LEAPLVAANDS
+210 LGAPLVAANDS
-221 HYVSQDD
+221 HYVAQGD

-246 ENRFKFDG
+246 EDRFKFDG

-262 EEMRTLFPDDKYPN
+262 DDMRKLFPDEKFPG

-285 NRVHYEFEFDKD
+285 SRVDYDFDFNKD
-297 YLPDFPVQD
+297 YLPDFPVED
-306 DSLSADEYLRK
+306 ESLSVEEYLRK

-327 QDVNLEIQDR
+327 QEIDSVIQER
-337 IDYELEVINSMGFAS
+337 INYELEVINSMGFAS

-366 KNIRTG
+366 RNIRTG

-425 DVIQYAIDK
+425 DVIQYAVDK

-449 KAKQAIRDAS
+449 KAKQAIRDAA
-459 RVLGLPFLS
+459 RVLGLPFSS

-488 ECLNLDENNTSG
+488 ECLHLDEDNESG

-515 YKNNDEVKKIIDIAL
+515 YKNNEEVKKIIDIAL

-602 INNENLDFDNL
+602 INNDDLDFDNL
-613 ELDDEKTF
+613 KLDDEKTF
-621 KLFAEGKM
+621 KLFSEGKM

-685 EYLHPDLKEVLEE
+685 QYLHPDLEEVLEE

-703 LYQEQVMQIAQ
+703 LYQEQVMQIAE
-714 KIAGF
+714 KVAGF

-746 TDGAVYKN
+746 TDGAVVNN

-810 RDKDRTAIFLAEA
+810 RDKDRTAVFLAEA
-823 RDMGVNVS
+823 REMGVNVS

-836 LSSSDFTVN
+836 LSSADFTVN

-862 TAEKIV
+862 TADKIV
-868 QERNENGTFK
+868 KERIENGNFES
-878 TVEDFLS
+878 VEEFLS

-893 KRGIEALIQGGGFDQ
+893 KRGIEALIQGGGFDK
-908 FGLTRKGLY
+908 FGHTRKGLF
-917 QSSIDLIEDA
+917 QSCIDLIEDA
-927 KKLKSDRENNQ
+927 KNLKSEKANNQ
-938 GSLFNFEDQNSD
+938 ASLFNLEEHSSN
-950 QTSISKTEWTK
+950 QTSISKTEWAK
-961 KELLERER
+961 KEFLERER

-981 DGYGAVLKSESSH
+981 DGYGDVLKSESTH
-994 SIIELLNTEED
+994 SIIELLHTEED
-1005 ELEDLNVVIAGLISN
+1005 QEEDLNVVIAGLISN

-1057 SSIEGEIYLKVSGTY
+1057 SSVDGEIYLKVSGTY

-1083 DMQVIDP
+1083 DIQVIDP
-1090 SKMVENLDTSPLRIV
+1090 SKMVENLDTSPLRIAV
-1105 ADTNKLDKNNMILL
+1105 DTNKLDKNNMILL

-1145 QLNEIRVKKTNQ
+1145 HLNELRVKKTNQ

>member
-1 MNNSFVHLHAHTEYS
+1 MTKSFVHLHAHTEYS
-16 MLDGAAKITDYLK
+16 MLDGAAKIVDYLK

-43 HGNLYGALEFVRQA
+43 HGNLYGAMEFVQKA
-57 ESLDIKPI
+57 NDLGIKPI

-70 YVTPGSRFDRPD
+70 YITPGSRFDRPD
-82 RDNNKRY
+82 RENNKRY

-94 AENNVGYQNLVE
+94 AENNIGYQNLVE
-106 LVSKAYLEG
+106 LVSKAYTEG
-115 FYYKP
+115 YYYKP
-120 RVDYQLLSEHSEGI
+120 RIDYELLDQHHDGL
-134 IALSGCLGGEV
+134 IALSGCLGGEL

-152 GSKEE
+152 GSVEE
-157 GNIKNEK
+157 GNTSNER
-164 SYEKALEKAKNYQ
+164 SFEKALDIAKKYQ
-177 EIFGKDNFF
+177 SIFGKENYF
-186 IEIHNHGISQQLEIL
+186 IEIHNHGIKQQLDIL
-201 DDLVSISKE
+201 DDLVEIAE
-210 LEAPLVAANDS
+210 LIDAPLVAANDS
-221 HYVSQDD
+221 HYVEENGAE
-228 SSAHDALL
+228 AHDALL
-236 CVQTNATMED
+236 CVQTNRTLDD
-246 ENRFKFDG
+246 ESRFRFDG
-254 EEYYVKSS
+254 SGYYVKSS
-262 EEMRTLFPDDKYPN
+262 EEMRKLFPEDKYPG
-276 ACDNTLKIA
+276 ACDNTLAIA
-285 NRVHYEFEFDKD
+285 DRVNYEFNFDNS
-297 YLPDFPVQD
+297 YLPDFPIEDKNV
-306 DSLSADEYLRK
+306 SPEELLKIKVYEGGERK
-317 KVLIGAEEKY
+317 YGTLTS
-327 QDVNLEIQDR
+327 EIIER
-337 IDYELEVINSMGFAS
+337 IDYELDVINSMGFAS
-352 YFLIVGDLIDFAKS
+352 YFLIVGDLIEFS
-366 KNIRTG
+366 KKRNIRTG

-392 EPLKYGL
+392 EPLEYGL

-418 FDERYRG
+418 FDERYRN
-425 DVIQYAIDK
+425 DVIQYAIEK
-434 YGKDRVAHIVTFATI
+434 YGQDRVAHIVTFATI
-449 KAKQAIRDAS
+449 KAKQAIRDAA
-459 RVLGLPFLS
+459 RVLGLPFSS
-468 GDKVAK
+468 GDRVAK
-474 MMPPMILGNTATIS
+474 LMPPMILGNTATIS
-488 ECLNLDENNTSG
+488 ECLSLDEENTSG
-500 YSKEFYSASEELRSE
+500 YSKEFYSASEELRKQ
-515 YKNNDEVKKIIDIAL
+515 YKNDEEAKQIIDIAL

-552 ITNFLPIQQKGEN
+552 ITKFLPIQQKGSN

-593 SIIDRTLKL
+593 SIVDRTLEL
-602 INNENLDFDNL
+602 IGSESLDIDNL
-613 ELDDEKTF
+613 KLDDEKTF

-639 AQSVSRNLNPKRF
+639 AQSTSRSLKPKRF

-678 ANLRKEI
+678 ANNRKEI
-685 EYLHPDLKEVLEE
+685 EYLHNDLESILNE

-703 LYQEQVMQIAQ
+703 LYQEQVMQIAE

-719 DLQEADNLRVA
+719 NLQEADNLRVA
-730 MGKKIPQV
+730 MGKKIPKV

-746 TDGAVYKN
+746 TDGAVSNN
-754 YSEQFAIEVF
+754 YSEQFAIELF

-795 NYPAEYLAASLTAVK
+795 NYPAEYIAACLTAVK
-810 RDKDRTAIFLAEA
+810 RDKDRTAIFLSEA
-823 RDMGVNVS
+823 RDMGVKVS

-862 TAEKIV
+862 TADKIV
-868 QERNENGTFK
+868 LERESNGDFESI
-878 TVEDFLS
+878 EDFLS

-893 KRGIEALIQGGGFDQ
+893 KRGVEALIQGGGLDK
-908 FGLTRKGLY
+908 FGHTRKGMFD
-917 QSSIDLIEDA
+917 SAIELIENA
-927 KKLKSDRENNQ
+927 KELKANKENNQ
-938 GSLFNFEDQNSD
+938 GSLFEIEDSNS
-950 QTSISKTEWTK
+950 TTINIKNTEWDK

-981 DGYGAVLKSESSH
+981 EGYGEVLKSESTH
-994 SIIELLNTEED
+994 SIIELQSLED
-1005 ELEDLNVVIAGLISN
+1005 EEEINVTISGLISN

-1034 FDLQDVTGSTGVLL
+1034 FDIQDLTGSSGVLL

-1057 SSIEGEIYLKVSGTY
+1057 ASIDGEIYLKVSGTY
-1072 VGGTENIIRAR
+1072 VGGSENTIRAR
-1083 DMQVIDP
+1083 DIEVIEP
-1090 SKMVENLDTSPLRIV
+1090 SKMIENLDISPLRISV
-1105 ADTNKLDKNNMILL
+1105 DEEKLDKKNLVLL
-1119 RELLEK
+1119 KELLEK
-1125 HPGLSD
+1125 FPGLSS
-1131 VELEVT
+1131 VELEVN
-1137 DSSGTRLM
+1137 SKSGSKL
-1145 QLNEIRVKKTNQ
+1145 LELKEIKVKKTNQ

-1163 TLLSN
+1163 TLLAK

>member
-1 MNNSFVHLHAHTEYS
+1 MTKSFVHLHAHTEYS
-16 MLDGAAKITDYLK
+16 MLDGAAKIVDYLK

-43 HGNLYGALEFVRQA
+43 HGNLYGAMEFVQKA
-57 ESLDIKPI
+57 NDLGIKPI

-70 YVTPGSRFDRPD
+70 YITPGSRFDRPD
-82 RDNNKRY
+82 RENNKRY

-94 AENNVGYQNLVE
+94 AENNIGYQNLVE
-106 LVSKAYLEG
+106 LVSKAYTEG
-115 FYYKP
+115 YYYKP
-120 RVDYQLLSEHSEGI
+120 RIDYELLDQHHDGL
-134 IALSGCLGGEV
+134 IALSGCLGGEL

-152 GSKEE
+152 GSVEE
-157 GNIKNEK
+157 GNTSNER
-164 SYEKALEKAKNYQ
+164 SFEKALDIAKKYQ
-177 EIFGKDNFF
+177 SIFGKENYF
-186 IEIHNHGISQQLEIL
+186 IEIHNHGIKQQLDIL
-201 DDLVSISKE
+201 DDLVEIAE
-210 LEAPLVAANDS
+210 LIDAPLVAANDS
-221 HYVSQDD
+221 HYVEENGAE
-228 SSAHDALL
+228 AHDALL
-236 CVQTNATMED
+236 CVQTNRTLDD
-246 ENRFKFDG
+246 ESRFRFDG
-254 EEYYVKSS
+254 SGYYVKSA
-262 EEMRTLFPDDKYPN
+262 EEMRKLFPEDKYPG
-276 ACDNTLKIA
+276 ACDNTLAIA
-285 NRVHYEFEFDKD
+285 DRVNYEFNFDNS
-297 YLPDFPVQD
+297 YLPDFPIEDKNV
-306 DSLSADEYLRK
+306 SPEELLKIKVYEGGERK
-317 KVLIGAEEKY
+317 YGTLTS
-327 QDVNLEIQDR
+327 EIIER
-337 IDYELEVINSMGFAS
+337 IDYELDVINSMGFAS
-352 YFLIVGDLIDFAKS
+352 YFLIVGDLIEFS
-366 KNIRTG
+366 KKRNIRTG

-392 EPLKYGL
+392 EPLEYGL

-418 FDERYRG
+418 FDERYRN
-425 DVIQYAIDK
+425 DVIQYAIEK
-434 YGKDRVAHIVTFATI
+434 YGQDRVAHIVTFATI
-449 KAKQAIRDAS
+449 KAKQAIRDAA
-459 RVLGLPFLS
+459 RVLGLPFSS
-468 GDKVAK
+468 GDRVAK
-474 MMPPMILGNTATIS
+474 LMPPMILGNTATIS
-488 ECLNLDENNTSG
+488 ECLSLDEENTSG
-500 YSKEFYSASEELRSE
+500 YSKEFYSASEELRKQ
-515 YKNNDEVKKIIDIAL
+515 YKNDEEAKQIIDIAL

-552 ITNFLPIQQKGEN
+552 ITKFLPIQQKGSN

-593 SIIDRTLKL
+593 SIVDRTLEL
-602 INNENLDFDNL
+602 IGSESLDIDNL
-613 ELDDEKTF
+613 TLDDEKTF

-639 AQSVSRNLNPKRF
+639 AQSTSRSLKPKRF

-678 ANLRKEI
+678 ANNRKEI
-685 EYLHPDLKEVLEE
+685 EYLHNDLESILNE

-703 LYQEQVMQIAQ
+703 LYQEQVMQIAE

-719 DLQEADNLRVA
+719 NLQEADNLRVA
-730 MGKKIPQV
+730 MGKKIPKV

-746 TDGAVYKN
+746 TDGAVSNN
-754 YSEQFAIEVF
+754 YSEQFAIELF

-795 NYPAEYLAASLTAVK
+795 NYPAEYIAACLTAVK
-810 RDKDRTAIFLAEA
+810 RDKDRTAIFLSEA
-823 RDMGVNVS
+823 RDMGVKVS

-845 DNEILFG
+845 ENEILFG

-862 TAEKIV
+862 TADKIV
-868 QERNENGTFK
+868 LERESNGDFESI
-878 TVEDFLS
+878 EDFLS

-893 KRGIEALIQGGGFDQ
+893 KRGVEALIQGGGLDK
-908 FGLTRKGLY
+908 FGLTRKGMFD
-917 QSSIDLIEDA
+917 SAIELIENA
-927 KKLKSDRENNQ
+927 KELKANKENNQ
-938 GSLFNFEDQNSD
+938 VSLFEMEDSNS
-950 QTSISKTEWTK
+950 TTINIKNTEWDK

-981 DGYGAVLKSESSH
+981 EGYGEVLKSESTH
-994 SIIELLNTEED
+994 SIIELQSLED
-1005 ELEDLNVVIAGLISN
+1005 EEEINVTISGLISN

-1034 FDLQDVTGSTGVLL
+1034 FDIQDLTGSSGVLL

-1057 SSIEGEIYLKVSGTY
+1057 ASIDGEIYLKVSGTY
-1072 VGGTENIIRAR
+1072 VGGSENTIRAR
-1083 DMQVIDP
+1083 DIEVIEP
-1090 SKMVENLDTSPLRIV
+1090 SKMIENLDISPLRISV
-1105 ADTNKLDKNNMILL
+1105 DEEKLDKKNLVLL
-1119 RELLEK
+1119 KELLEK
-1125 HPGLSD
+1125 FPGLSS
-1131 VELEVT
+1131 VELEVN
-1137 DSSGTRLM
+1137 SKSGSKL
-1145 QLNEIRVKKTNQ
+1145 LELKEIKVKKTNQ

-1163 TLLSN
+1163 TLLAK

>member
-1 MNNSFVHLHAHTEYS
+1 MTKSFVHLHAHTEYS
-16 MLDGAAKITDYLK
+16 MLDGAAKIVDYLK

-43 HGNLYGALEFVRQA
+43 HGNLYGAMEFVQKA
-57 ESLDIKPI
+57 NDLGIKPI

-70 YVTPGSRFDRPD
+70 YITPGSRFDRPD
-82 RDNNKRY
+82 RENNKRY

-94 AENNVGYQNLVE
+94 AENNIGYQNLVE
-106 LVSKAYLEG
+106 LVSKAYTEG
-115 FYYKP
+115 YYYKP
-120 RVDYQLLSEHSEGI
+120 RIDYELLDQHCDGL
-134 IALSGCLGGEV
+134 IALSGCLGGEL

-152 GSKEE
+152 GSVEE
-157 GNIKNEK
+157 GNTSNER
-164 SYEKALEKAKNYQ
+164 SFEKALDIAKKYQ
-177 EIFGKDNFF
+177 SIFGKENYF
-186 IEIHNHGISQQLEIL
+186 IEIHNHGIKQQLDIL
-201 DDLVSISKE
+201 DDLVEIAE
-210 LEAPLVAANDS
+210 LIDAPLVAANDS
-221 HYVSQDD
+221 HYVEENGAE
-228 SSAHDALL
+228 AHDALL
-236 CVQTNATMED
+236 CVQTNRTLDD
-246 ENRFKFDG
+246 ESRFRFDG
-254 EEYYVKSS
+254 SGYYVKSA
-262 EEMRTLFPDDKYPN
+262 EEMRKLFPEDKYPG
-276 ACDNTLKIA
+276 ACDNTLEIA
-285 NRVHYEFEFDKD
+285 DRVNYEFNFDNS
-297 YLPDFPVQD
+297 YLPDFPIEDKNV
-306 DSLSADEYLRK
+306 SPEELLK
-317 KVLIGAEEKY
+317 IKVYEGGESKY
-327 QDVNLEIQDR
+327 GTLTSEIIER
-337 IDYELEVINSMGFAS
+337 IDYELDVINSMGFAS
-352 YFLIVGDLIDFAKS
+352 YFLIVGDLIEFS
-366 KNIRTG
+366 KKRNIRTG

-392 EPLKYGL
+392 EPLEYGL

-418 FDERYRG
+418 FDERYRN
-425 DVIQYAIDK
+425 DVIQYAIEK
-434 YGKDRVAHIVTFATI
+434 YGQDRVAHIVTFATI
-449 KAKQAIRDAS
+449 KAKQAIRDAA
-459 RVLGLPFLS
+459 RVLGLPFSS
-468 GDKVAK
+468 GDRVAK
-474 MMPPMILGNTATIS
+474 LMPPMILGNTATIS
-488 ECLNLDENNTSG
+488 ECLSLDEENTSG
-500 YSKEFYSASEELRSE
+500 YSKEFYSASEELRKQ
-515 YKNNDEVKKIIDIAL
+515 YKNDEEAKQIIDIAL

-552 ITNFLPIQQKGEN
+552 ITKFLPIQQKGSN

-593 SIIDRTLKL
+593 SIVDRTLEL
-602 INNENLDFDNL
+602 IGSESLDIDNL
-613 ELDDEKTF
+613 KLDDEKTF

-639 AQSVSRNLNPKRF
+639 AQSTSRSLKPKRF

-678 ANLRKEI
+678 ANNRKEI
-685 EYLHPDLKEVLEE
+685 EYLHNDLESILNE

-703 LYQEQVMQIAQ
+703 LYQEQVMQIAE

-719 DLQEADNLRVA
+719 NLQEADNLRVA
-730 MGKKIPQV
+730 MGKKIPKV

-746 TDGAVYKN
+746 TDGAVSKN
-754 YSEQFAIEVF
+754 YSEQFAIELF

-795 NYPAEYLAASLTAVK
+795 NYPAEYIAACLTAVK
-810 RDKDRTAIFLAEA
+810 RDKDRTAIFLSEA
-823 RDMGVNVS
+823 RDMGVKVS

-862 TAEKIV
+862 TADKIV
-868 QERNENGTFK
+868 LERESNGDFESI
-878 TVEDFLS
+878 EDFLS

-893 KRGIEALIQGGGFDQ
+893 KRGVEALIQGGGLDKFS
-908 FGLTRKGLY
+908 LTRKGMFD
-917 QSSIDLIEDA
+917 SAIELIENA
-927 KKLKSDRENNQ
+927 KELKANKENNQ
-938 GSLFNFEDQNSD
+938 GSLFEMEDSNS
-950 QTSISKTEWTK
+950 TTININNTEWDK

-981 DGYGAVLKSESSH
+981 EGYGEVLKSESSH
-994 SIIELLNTEED
+994 SIIELQSLED
-1005 ELEDLNVVIAGLISN
+1005 EEEINVTISGLISN

-1034 FDLQDVTGSTGVLL
+1034 FDIQDLTGSSGVLL

-1057 SSIEGEIYLKVSGTY
+1057 ASIDGEIYLKVSGTY
-1072 VGGTENIIRAR
+1072 VGGSENTIRAR
-1083 DMQVIDP
+1083 DVEVIEP
-1090 SKMVENLDTSPLRIV
+1090 SKMIENLDISPLRISV
-1105 ADTNKLDKNNMILL
+1105 DEEKLDKKNLVLL
-1119 RELLEK
+1119 KELLEK
-1125 HPGLSD
+1125 FPGLSS
-1131 VELEVT
+1131 VELEVN
-1137 DSSGTRLM
+1137 SKSGSKL
-1145 QLNEIRVKKTNQ
+1145 LELKEIKVKKTNQ

-1163 TLLSN
+1163 TLLAK

>member
-1 MNNSFVHLHAHTEYS
+1 MTKSFVHLHAHTEYS
-16 MLDGAAKITDYLK
+16 MLDGAAKIVDYLK

-43 HGNLYGALEFVRQA
+43 HGNLYGAMEFVQKA
-57 ESLDIKPI
+57 NDLGIKPI

-70 YVTPGSRFDRPD
+70 YITPGSRFDRPD
-82 RDNNKRY
+82 RENNKRY

-94 AENNVGYQNLVE
+94 AENNIGYQNLVE
-106 LVSKAYLEG
+106 LVSKAYTEG
-115 FYYKP
+115 YYYKP
-120 RVDYQLLSEHSEGI
+120 RIDYELLDQHHDGL
-134 IALSGCLGGEV
+134 IALSGCLGGEL

-152 GSKEE
+152 GSVEE
-157 GNIKNEK
+157 GNTSNER
-164 SYEKALEKAKNYQ
+164 SFEKALDIAKKYQ
-177 EIFGKDNFF
+177 SIFGKENYF
-186 IEIHNHGISQQLEIL
+186 IEIHNHGIKQQLDIL
-201 DDLVSISKE
+201 DDLVEIAE
-210 LEAPLVAANDS
+210 LIDAPLVAANDS
-221 HYVSQDD
+221 HYVEENGAE
-228 SSAHDALL
+228 AHDALL
-236 CVQTNATMED
+236 CVQTNRTLDD
-246 ENRFKFDG
+246 ESRFRFDG
-254 EEYYVKSS
+254 SGYYVKSA
-262 EEMRTLFPDDKYPN
+262 EEMRKLFPEDKYPG
-276 ACDNTLKIA
+276 ACDNTLAIA
-285 NRVHYEFEFDKD
+285 DRVNYEFNFDNS
-297 YLPDFPVQD
+297 YLPDFPIEDKNV
-306 DSLSADEYLRK
+306 SPEELLKIKVYEGGERK
-317 KVLIGAEEKY
+317 YGTLTS
-327 QDVNLEIQDR
+327 EIIER
-337 IDYELEVINSMGFAS
+337 IDYELDVINSMGFAS
-352 YFLIVGDLIDFAKS
+352 YFLIVGDLIEFS
-366 KNIRTG
+366 KKRNIRTG

-392 EPLKYGL
+392 EPLEYGL

-418 FDERYRG
+418 FDERYRN
-425 DVIQYAIDK
+425 DVIQYAIEK
-434 YGKDRVAHIVTFATI
+434 YGQDRVAHIVTFATI
-449 KAKQAIRDAS
+449 KAKQAIRDAA
-459 RVLGLPFLS
+459 RVLGLPFSS
-468 GDKVAK
+468 GDRVAK
-474 MMPPMILGNTATIS
+474 LMPPMILGNTATIS
-488 ECLNLDENNTSG
+488 ECLSLDEENTSG
-500 YSKEFYSASEELRSE
+500 YSKEFYSASEELRKQ
-515 YKNNDEVKKIIDIAL
+515 YKNDEEAKQIIDIAL

-552 ITNFLPIQQKGEN
+552 ITKFLPIQQKGSN

-593 SIIDRTLKL
+593 SIVDRTLEL
-602 INNENLDFDNL
+602 IGSESLDIDNL
-613 ELDDEKTF
+613 KLDDEKTF

-639 AQSVSRNLNPKRF
+639 AQSTSRSLKPKRF

-678 ANLRKEI
+678 ANNRKEI
-685 EYLHPDLKEVLEE
+685 EYLHNDLESILNE

-703 LYQEQVMQIAQ
+703 LYQEQVMQIAE

-719 DLQEADNLRVA
+719 NLQEADNLRVA
-730 MGKKIPQV
+730 MGKKIPKV

-746 TDGAVYKN
+746 TDGAVSNN
-754 YSEQFAIEVF
+754 YSEQFAIELF

-795 NYPAEYLAASLTAVK
+795 NYPAEYIAACLTAVK
-810 RDKDRTAIFLAEA
+810 RDKDRTAIFLSEA
-823 RDMGVNVS
+823 RDMGVKVS

-862 TAEKIV
+862 TADKIV
-868 QERNENGTFK
+868 LERESNGDFESI
-878 TVEDFLS
+878 EDFLS

-893 KRGIEALIQGGGFDQ
+893 KRGVEALIQGGGLDK
-908 FGLTRKGLY
+908 FGLTRKGMFD
-917 QSSIDLIEDA
+917 SAIELIENA
-927 KKLKSDRENNQ
+927 KELKANKENNQ
-938 GSLFNFEDQNSD
+938 GSLFEIEDSNL
-950 QTSISKTEWTK
+950 TTININNTEWDK

-981 DGYGAVLKSESSH
+981 EGYGEVLKSESSH
-994 SIIELLNTEED
+994 SIIELQSLED
-1005 ELEDLNVVIAGLISN
+1005 EEEINVTISGLISN

-1034 FDLQDVTGSTGVLL
+1034 FDIQDLTGSSGVLL

-1057 SSIEGEIYLKVSGTY
+1057 ASIDGEIYLKVSGTY
-1072 VGGTENIIRAR
+1072 VGGSENTIRAR
-1083 DMQVIDP
+1083 DVEVIEP
-1090 SKMVENLDTSPLRIV
+1090 SKMIENLDISPLRISV
-1105 ADTNKLDKNNMILL
+1105 DEEKLDKKNLVLL
-1119 RELLEK
+1119 KELLEK
-1125 HPGLSD
+1125 FPGLSS
-1131 VELEVT
+1131 VELEVN
-1137 DSSGTRLM
+1137 SKSGSKL
-1145 QLNEIRVKKTNQ
+1145 LELKEIKVKKTNQ

-1163 TLLSN
+1163 TLLAK

>member
-1 MNNSFVHLHAHTEYS
+1 MTKSFVHLHAHTEYS
-16 MLDGAAKITDYLK
+16 MLDGAAKIVDYLK

-43 HGNLYGALEFVRQA
+43 HGNLYGAMEFVQKA
-57 ESLDIKPI
+57 NDLGIKPI

-70 YVTPGSRFDRPD
+70 YITPGSRFDRPD
-82 RDNNKRY
+82 RENNKRY

-94 AENNVGYQNLVE
+94 AENNIGYQNLVE
-106 LVSKAYLEG
+106 LVSKAYTEG
-115 FYYKP
+115 YYYKP
-120 RVDYQLLSEHSEGI
+120 RIDYELLDQHHDGL
-134 IALSGCLGGEV
+134 IALSGCLGGEL

-152 GSKEE
+152 GSVEE
-157 GNIKNEK
+157 GNTSNER
-164 SYEKALEKAKNYQ
+164 SFEKALDIAKKYQ
-177 EIFGKDNFF
+177 SIFGKENYF
-186 IEIHNHGISQQLEIL
+186 IEIHNHGIKQQLDIL
-201 DDLVSISKE
+201 DDLVEIAE
-210 LEAPLVAANDS
+210 LIDAPLVAANDS
-221 HYVSQDD
+221 HYVEENGAE
-228 SSAHDALL
+228 AHDALL
-236 CVQTNATMED
+236 CVQTNRTLDD
-246 ENRFKFDG
+246 ESRFRFDG
-254 EEYYVKSS
+254 SGYYVKSA
-262 EEMRTLFPDDKYPN
+262 EEMRKLFPEDKYPG
-276 ACDNTLKIA
+276 ACDNTLAIA
-285 NRVHYEFEFDKD
+285 DRINYKFNFDNS
-297 YLPDFPVQD
+297 YLPDFPIEDKNV
-306 DSLSADEYLRK
+306 S
-317 KVLIGAEEKY
+317 AEELLKIKVYEGGERKY
-327 QDVNLEIQDR
+327 GTLTSEIIER
-337 IDYELEVINSMGFAS
+337 IDYELDVINSMGFAS
-352 YFLIVGDLIDFAKS
+352 YFLIVGDLIEFS
-366 KNIRTG
+366 KKRNIRTG

-392 EPLKYGL
+392 EPLEYGL

-418 FDERYRG
+418 FDERYRN
-425 DVIQYAIDK
+425 DVIQYAIEK
-434 YGKDRVAHIVTFATI
+434 YGQDRVAHIVTFATI
-449 KAKQAIRDAS
+449 KAKQAIRDAA
-459 RVLGLPFLS
+459 RVLGLPFSS
-468 GDKVAK
+468 GDRVAK
-474 MMPPMILGNTATIS
+474 LMPPMILGNTATIS
-488 ECLNLDENNTSG
+488 ECLSLDEENTSG
-500 YSKEFYSASEELRSE
+500 YSKEFYSASEELRKQ
-515 YKNNDEVKKIIDIAL
+515 YKNDDEAKQIIDIAL

-552 ITNFLPIQQKGEN
+552 ITKFLPIQQKGSN

-593 SIIDRTLKL
+593 SIVDRTLEL
-602 INNENLDFDNL
+602 IGSESLDIDNL

-639 AQSVSRNLNPKRF
+639 AQSTSRSLKPKRF

-678 ANLRKEI
+678 ANNRKEI
-685 EYLHPDLKEVLEE
+685 EYLHNDLESILNE

-703 LYQEQVMQIAQ
+703 LYQEQVMQIAE

-719 DLQEADNLRVA
+719 NLQEADNLRVA
-730 MGKKIPQV
+730 MGKKIPKV

-746 TDGAVYKN
+746 TDGAVSNN
-754 YSEQFAIEVF
+754 YSEQFAIELF

-795 NYPAEYLAASLTAVK
+795 NYPAEYIAACLTAVK
-810 RDKDRTAIFLAEA
+810 RDKDRTAIFLSEA
-823 RDMGVNVS
+823 RDMGVKVS

-862 TAEKIV
+862 TADKIV
-868 QERNENGTFK
+868 LERESNGDFESI
-878 TVEDFLS
+878 EDFLS

-893 KRGIEALIQGGGFDQ
+893 KRGVEALIQGGGLDK
-908 FGLTRKGLY
+908 FGLTRKGMFD
-917 QSSIDLIEDA
+917 STIELIENA
-927 KKLKSDRENNQ
+927 KELKANKENNQ
-938 GSLFNFEDQNSD
+938 GSLFEMEDSNS
-950 QTSISKTEWTK
+950 TTININNTEWDK

-981 DGYGAVLKSESSH
+981 EGYGEVLKSESTH
-994 SIIELLNTEED
+994 SIIELQSLED
-1005 ELEDLNVVIAGLISN
+1005 EEEINVTISGLISN

-1034 FDLQDVTGSTGVLL
+1034 FDIQDLTGSSGVLL

-1057 SSIEGEIYLKVSGTY
+1057 ASIDGEIYLKVSGTY
-1072 VGGTENIIRAR
+1072 VGGSENTIRAR
-1083 DMQVIDP
+1083 DIEVIEP
-1090 SKMVENLDTSPLRIV
+1090 SKMIENLDISPLRISV
-1105 ADTNKLDKNNMILL
+1105 DEEKLDKKNLVLL
-1119 RELLEK
+1119 KELLEK
-1125 HPGLSD
+1125 FPGLSS
-1131 VELEVT
+1131 VELEVN
-1137 DSSGTRLM
+1137 SKSGSKL
-1145 QLNEIRVKKTNQ
+1145 LELKEIKVKKTNQ

-1163 TLLSN
+1163 TLLAK

>member
-1 MNNSFVHLHAHTEYS
+1 MTKSFVHLHAHTEYS
-16 MLDGAAKITDYLK
+16 MLDGAAKIVDYLK

-43 HGNLYGALEFVRQA
+43 HGNLYGAMEFVQKA
-57 ESLDIKPI
+57 NDLGIKPI

-70 YVTPGSRFDRPD
+70 YITPGSRFDRPD
-82 RDNNKRY
+82 RENNKRY

-94 AENNVGYQNLVE
+94 AENNIGYQNLVE
-106 LVSKAYLEG
+106 LVSKAYTEG
-115 FYYKP
+115 YYYKP
-120 RVDYQLLSEHSEGI
+120 RIDYELLDQHHDGL
-134 IALSGCLGGEV
+134 IALSGCLGGEL

-152 GSKEE
+152 GSVEE
-157 GNIKNEK
+157 GNTSNER
-164 SYEKALEKAKNYQ
+164 SFEKALDIAKKYQ
-177 EIFGKDNFF
+177 SIFGKENYF
-186 IEIHNHGISQQLEIL
+186 IEIHNHGIKQQLDIL
-201 DDLVSISKE
+201 DDLVEIAE
-210 LEAPLVAANDS
+210 LIDAPLVAANDS
-221 HYVSQDD
+221 HYVEENGAE
-228 SSAHDALL
+228 AHDALL
-236 CVQTNATMED
+236 CVQTNRTLDD
-246 ENRFKFDG
+246 ESRFRFDG
-254 EEYYVKSS
+254 SGYYVKSA
-262 EEMRTLFPDDKYPN
+262 EEMRKLFPEDKYPG
-276 ACDNTLKIA
+276 ACDNTLAIA
-285 NRVHYEFEFDKD
+285 NRVNYEFNFDNS
-297 YLPDFPVQD
+297 YLPDFPIEDKNV
-306 DSLSADEYLRK
+306 SPEELLK
-317 KVLIGAEEKY
+317 IKVYEGGESKY
-327 QDVNLEIQDR
+327 GTLTSEIIER
-337 IDYELEVINSMGFAS
+337 IDYELDVINSMGFAS
-352 YFLIVGDLIDFAKS
+352 YFLIVGDLIEFS
-366 KNIRTG
+366 KKRNIRTG

-392 EPLKYGL
+392 EPLEYGL

-418 FDERYRG
+418 FDERYRN
-425 DVIQYAIDK
+425 DVIQYAIEK
-434 YGKDRVAHIVTFATI
+434 YGQDRVAHIVTFATI
-449 KAKQAIRDAS
+449 KAKQAIRDAA
-459 RVLGLPFLS
+459 RVLGLPFSS
-468 GDKVAK
+468 GDRVAK
-474 MMPPMILGNTATIS
+474 LMPPMILGNTATIS
-488 ECLNLDENNTSG
+488 ECLSLDEENTSG
-500 YSKEFYSASEELRSE
+500 YSKEFYSASEELRKQ
-515 YKNNDEVKKIIDIAL
+515 YKNDEEAKQIIDIAL

-552 ITNFLPIQQKGEN
+552 ITKFLPIQQKGSN

-593 SIIDRTLKL
+593 SIVDRTLEL
-602 INNENLDFDNL
+602 IGSESLDIDNL
-613 ELDDEKTF
+613 KLDDEKTF

-639 AQSVSRNLNPKRF
+639 AQSTSRSLKPKRF

-678 ANLRKEI
+678 ANNRKEI
-685 EYLHPDLKEVLEE
+685 EYLHNDLESILNE

-703 LYQEQVMQIAQ
+703 LYQEQVMQIAE

-719 DLQEADNLRVA
+719 NLQEADNLRVA
-730 MGKKIPQV
+730 MGKKIPKV

-746 TDGAVYKN
+746 TDGAVSKN
-754 YSEQFAIEVF
+754 YSEQFAIELF

-795 NYPAEYLAASLTAVK
+795 NYPAEYIAACLTAVK
-810 RDKDRTAIFLAEA
+810 RDKDRTAIFLSEA
-823 RDMGVNVS
+823 RDMGVKVS

-862 TAEKIV
+862 TADKIV
-868 QERNENGTFK
+868 LERESNGHFESI
-878 TVEDFLS
+878 EDFLS

-893 KRGIEALIQGGGFDQ
+893 KRGVEALIQGGGLDK
-908 FGLTRKGLY
+908 FGLTRKGMFD
-917 QSSIDLIEDA
+917 SAIELIENA
-927 KKLKSDRENNQ
+927 KELKANKENNQ
-938 GSLFNFEDQNSD
+938 GSLFEMEDSNS
-950 QTSISKTEWTK
+950 THININNTEWDK

-981 DGYGAVLKSESSH
+981 EGYGEVLKSESSH
-994 SIIELLNTEED
+994 SIIELQSLED
-1005 ELEDLNVVIAGLISN
+1005 EEEINVTISGLISN

-1034 FDLQDVTGSTGVLL
+1034 FDIQDLTGSSGVLL

-1057 SSIEGEIYLKVSGTY
+1057 ASIDGEIYLKVSGTY
-1072 VGGTENIIRAR
+1072 VGGSENTIRAR
-1083 DMQVIDP
+1083 DVEVIEP
-1090 SKMVENLDTSPLRIV
+1090 SKMIENLDISPLRISV
-1105 ADTNKLDKNNMILL
+1105 DEEKLDKKNLVLL
-1119 RELLEK
+1119 KELLEK
-1125 HPGLSD
+1125 FPGLSS
-1131 VELEVT
+1131 VELEVN
-1137 DSSGTRLM
+1137 SKSGSKL
-1145 QLNEIRVKKTNQ
+1145 LELKEIKVKKTNQ

-1163 TLLSN
+1163 TLLAK

>member
-1 MNNSFVHLHAHTEYS
+1 MTKSFVHLHAHTEYS
-16 MLDGAAKITDYLK
+16 MLDGAAKIVDYLK

-43 HGNLYGALEFVRQA
+43 HGNLYGAMEFVQKA
-57 ESLDIKPI
+57 NDLGIKPI

-70 YVTPGSRFDRPD
+70 YITPGSRFDRPD
-82 RDNNKRY
+82 RENNKRY

-94 AENNVGYQNLVE
+94 AENNIGYQNLVE
-106 LVSKAYLEG
+106 LVSKAYTEG
-115 FYYKP
+115 YYYKP
-120 RVDYQLLSEHSEGI
+120 RIDYELLDQHHDGL
-134 IALSGCLGGEV
+134 IALSGCLGGEL

-152 GSKEE
+152 GSVEE
-157 GNIKNEK
+157 GNTSNER
-164 SYEKALEKAKNYQ
+164 SFEKALDIAKKYQ
-177 EIFGKDNFF
+177 SIFGKENYF
-186 IEIHNHGISQQLEIL
+186 IEIHNHGIKQQLDIL
-201 DDLVSISKE
+201 DDLVEIAE
-210 LEAPLVAANDS
+210 LIDAPLVAANDS
-221 HYVSQDD
+221 HYVEENGAE
-228 SSAHDALL
+228 AHDALL
-236 CVQTNATMED
+236 CVQTNRTLDD
-246 ENRFKFDG
+246 ESRFRFDG
-254 EEYYVKSS
+254 SGYYVKSA
-262 EEMRTLFPDDKYPN
+262 EEMRKLFPEDKYPG
-276 ACDNTLKIA
+276 ACDNTLAIA
-285 NRVHYEFEFDKD
+285 DRVNYEFNFDNS
-297 YLPDFPVQD
+297 YLPDFPIEDKNV
-306 DSLSADEYLRK
+306 SPEELLKIKVYEGGERK
-317 KVLIGAEEKY
+317 YGTLTS
-327 QDVNLEIQDR
+327 EIIER
-337 IDYELEVINSMGFAS
+337 IDYELDVINSMGFAS
-352 YFLIVGDLIDFAKS
+352 YFLIVGDLIEFS
-366 KNIRTG
+366 KKRNIRTG

-392 EPLKYGL
+392 EPLEYGL

-418 FDERYRG
+418 FDERYRN
-425 DVIQYAIDK
+425 DVIQYAIEK
-434 YGKDRVAHIVTFATI
+434 YGQDRVAHIVTFATI
-449 KAKQAIRDAS
+449 KAKQAIRDAA
-459 RVLGLPFLS
+459 RVLGLPFSS

-474 MMPPMILGNTATIS
+474 LMPPMILGNTATIS
-488 ECLNLDENNTSG
+488 ECLSLDEENTSG
-500 YSKEFYSASEELRSE
+500 YSKEFYSASEELRKQ
-515 YKNNDEVKKIIDIAL
+515 YKNDEEAKQIIDIAL

-552 ITNFLPIQQKGEN
+552 ITKFLPIQQKGSN

-593 SIIDRTLKL
+593 SIVDRTLEL
-602 INNENLDFDNL
+602 IGSESLDIDNL
-613 ELDDEKTF
+613 TLDDEKTF

-639 AQSVSRNLNPKRF
+639 AQSTSRSLKPKRF

-678 ANLRKEI
+678 ANNRKEI
-685 EYLHPDLKEVLEE
+685 EYLHNDLESILNE

-703 LYQEQVMQIAQ
+703 LYQEQVMQIAE

-719 DLQEADNLRVA
+719 NLQEADNLRVA
-730 MGKKIPQV
+730 MGKKIPKV

-746 TDGAVYKN
+746 TDGAVSNN
-754 YSEQFAIEVF
+754 YSEQFAIELF

-795 NYPAEYLAASLTAVK
+795 NYPAEYIAACLTAVK
-810 RDKDRTAIFLAEA
+810 RDKDRTAIFLSEA
-823 RDMGVNVS
+823 RDMGVKVS

-862 TAEKIV
+862 TADKIV
-868 QERNENGTFK
+868 LERESNGDFESI
-878 TVEDFLS
+878 EDFLS

-893 KRGIEALIQGGGFDQ
+893 KRGVEALIQGGGLDK
-908 FGLTRKGLY
+908 FGHTRKGMFD
-917 QSSIDLIEDA
+917 SAIELIENA
-927 KKLKSDRENNQ
+927 KELKANKENNQ
-938 GSLFNFEDQNSD
+938 GSLFEIEDSNS
-950 QTSISKTEWTK
+950 TTISIKNTEWDK

-981 DGYGAVLKSESSH
+981 EGYGEVLKSESTH
-994 SIIELLNTEED
+994 SIIELQSLED
-1005 ELEDLNVVIAGLISN
+1005 EEEINVTISGLISN

-1034 FDLQDVTGSTGVLL
+1034 FDIQDLTGSSGVLL

-1057 SSIEGEIYLKVSGTY
+1057 ASIDGEIYLKVSGTY
-1072 VGGTENIIRAR
+1072 VGGSENTIRAR
-1083 DMQVIDP
+1083 DIEVIEP
-1090 SKMVENLDTSPLRIV
+1090 SKMIENLDISPLRISV
-1105 ADTNKLDKNNMILL
+1105 DEEKLDKKNLVLL
-1119 RELLEK
+1119 KELLEK
-1125 HPGLSD
+1125 FPGLSS
-1131 VELEVT
+1131 VELEVN
-1137 DSSGTRLM
+1137 SKSGSKL
-1145 QLNEIRVKKTNQ
+1145 LELKEIKVKKTNQ

-1163 TLLSN
+1163 TLLAK

>member
-1 MNNSFVHLHAHTEYS
+1 MTKSFVHLHAHTEYS
-16 MLDGAAKITDYLK
+16 MLDGAAKIVDYLK

-43 HGNLYGALEFVRQA
+43 HGNLYGAMEFVQKA
-57 ESLDIKPI
+57 NDLGIKPI

-70 YVTPGSRFDRPD
+70 YITPGSRFDRPD
-82 RDNNKRY
+82 RENNKRY

-94 AENNVGYQNLVE
+94 AENNIGYQNLVE
-106 LVSKAYLEG
+106 LVSKAYTEG
-115 FYYKP
+115 YYYKP
-120 RVDYQLLSEHSEGI
+120 RIDYELLDQHHDGL
-134 IALSGCLGGEV
+134 IALSGCLGGEL

-152 GSKEE
+152 GSVEE
-157 GNIKNEK
+157 GNTSNER
-164 SYEKALEKAKNYQ
+164 SFEKALDIAKKYQ
-177 EIFGKDNFF
+177 SIFGKENYF
-186 IEIHNHGISQQLEIL
+186 IEIHNHGIKQQLDIL
-201 DDLVSISKE
+201 DDLVEIAE
-210 LEAPLVAANDS
+210 LIDAPLVAANDS
-221 HYVSQDD
+221 HYVEENGAE
-228 SSAHDALL
+228 AHDALL
-236 CVQTNATMED
+236 CVQTNRTLDD
-246 ENRFKFDG
+246 ESRFRFDG
-254 EEYYVKSS
+254 SGYYVKSA
-262 EEMRTLFPDDKYPN
+262 EEMRKLFPEDKYPG
-276 ACDNTLKIA
+276 ACDNTLAIA
-285 NRVHYEFEFDKD
+285 DRVNYEFNFDNS
-297 YLPDFPVQD
+297 YLPDFPIEDQNV
-306 DSLSADEYLRK
+306 SPEELLKIKVYEGGERK
-317 KVLIGAEEKY
+317 YGTLTS
-327 QDVNLEIQDR
+327 EIIER
-337 IDYELEVINSMGFAS
+337 IDYELDVINSMGFAS
-352 YFLIVGDLIDFAKS
+352 YFLIVGDLIEFS
-366 KNIRTG
+366 KKRNIRTG

-392 EPLKYGL
+392 EPLEYGL

-418 FDERYRG
+418 FDERYRN
-425 DVIQYAIDK
+425 DVIQYAIEK
-434 YGKDRVAHIVTFATI
+434 YGQDRVAHIVTFATI
-449 KAKQAIRDAS
+449 KAKQAIRDAA
-459 RVLGLPFLS
+459 RVLGLPFSS
-468 GDKVAK
+468 GDRVAK
-474 MMPPMILGNTATIS
+474 LMPPMILGNTATIS
-488 ECLNLDENNTSG
+488 ECLSLDEENTSG
-500 YSKEFYSASEELRSE
+500 YSKEFYSASEELRKQ
-515 YKNNDEVKKIIDIAL
+515 YKNDEEAKQIIDIAL

-552 ITNFLPIQQKGEN
+552 ITKFLPIQQKGSN

-593 SIIDRTLKL
+593 SIVDRTLEL
-602 INNENLDFDNL
+602 IGSESLDIDNL
-613 ELDDEKTF
+613 KLDDEKTF

-639 AQSVSRNLNPKRF
+639 AQSTSRSLKPKRF

-678 ANLRKEI
+678 ANNRKEI
-685 EYLHPDLKEVLEE
+685 EYLHNDLESILNE

-703 LYQEQVMQIAQ
+703 LYQEQVMQIAE

-719 DLQEADNLRVA
+719 NLQEADNLRVA
-730 MGKKIPQV
+730 MGKKIPKV

-746 TDGAVYKN
+746 TDGAVSKN
-754 YSEQFAIEVF
+754 YSEQFAIELF

-795 NYPAEYLAASLTAVK
+795 NYPAEYIAACLTAVK
-810 RDKDRTAIFLAEA
+810 RDKDRTAIFLSEA
-823 RDMGVNVS
+823 RDMGVKVS

-862 TAEKIV
+862 TADKIV
-868 QERNENGTFK
+868 LERESNGDFESI
-878 TVEDFLS
+878 EDFLS

-893 KRGIEALIQGGGFDQ
+893 KRGVEALIQGGGLDK
-908 FGLTRKGLY
+908 FGLTRKGMFD
-917 QSSIDLIEDA
+917 SAIELIENA
-927 KKLKSDRENNQ
+927 KELKANKENNQ
-938 GSLFNFEDQNSD
+938 GSLFEMEDSNS
-950 QTSISKTEWTK
+950 TPININNTEWDK

-981 DGYGAVLKSESSH
+981 EGYGEVLKSESSH
-994 SIIELLNTEED
+994 SIIELQSLED
-1005 ELEDLNVVIAGLISN
+1005 EEEINVTISGLISN

-1034 FDLQDVTGSTGVLL
+1034 FDIQDLTGSSGVLL

-1057 SSIEGEIYLKVSGTY
+1057 ASIDGEIYLKVSGTY
-1072 VGGTENIIRAR
+1072 VGGSENTIRAR
-1083 DMQVIDP
+1083 DVEVIEP
-1090 SKMVENLDTSPLRIV
+1090 SKMIENLDISPLRISV
-1105 ADTNKLDKNNMILL
+1105 DEEKLDKKNLVLL
-1119 RELLEK
+1119 KELLEK
-1125 HPGLSD
+1125 FPGLSS
-1131 VELEVT
+1131 VELEVN
-1137 DSSGTRLM
+1137 SKSGSKL
-1145 QLNEIRVKKTNQ
+1145 LELKEIKVKKTNQ

-1163 TLLSN
+1163 TLLAK

>member
-1 MNNSFVHLHAHTEYS
+1 MTKSFVHLHAHTEYS
-16 MLDGAAKITDYLK
+16 MLDGAAKIVDYLK
-29 KVKELNQPA
+29 KVKDLNQPA

-43 HGNLYGALEFVRQA
+43 HGNLYGAMEFVQKA
-57 ESLDIKPI
+57 NDLGIKPI

-70 YVTPGSRFDRPD
+70 YITPGSRFDRPD
-82 RDNNKRY
+82 RENNKRY

-94 AENNVGYQNLVE
+94 AENNIGYQNLVE
-106 LVSKAYLEG
+106 LVSKAYTEG
-115 FYYKP
+115 YYYKP
-120 RVDYQLLSEHSEGI
+120 RIDYELLDQHHDGL
-134 IALSGCLGGEV
+134 IALSGCLGGEL

-152 GSKEE
+152 GSVEE
-157 GNIKNEK
+157 GNTSNER
-164 SYEKALEKAKNYQ
+164 SFEKALDIAKKYQ
-177 EIFGKDNFF
+177 SIFGKENYF
-186 IEIHNHGISQQLEIL
+186 IEIHNHGIKQQLDIL
-201 DDLVSISKE
+201 DDLVEIAE
-210 LEAPLVAANDS
+210 LIDAPLVAANDS
-221 HYVSQDD
+221 HYVEENGAE
-228 SSAHDALL
+228 AHDALL
-236 CVQTNATMED
+236 CVQTNRTLDD
-246 ENRFKFDG
+246 ESRFRFDG
-254 EEYYVKSS
+254 SGYYVKSA
-262 EEMRTLFPDDKYPN
+262 EEMRKLFPEDKYPG
-276 ACDNTLKIA
+276 ACDNTLAIA
-285 NRVHYEFEFDKD
+285 NRVNYEFNFDNS
-297 YLPDFPVQD
+297 YLPDFPIEDKNV
-306 DSLSADEYLRK
+306 SPEELLK
-317 KVLIGAEEKY
+317 IKVYEGGESKY
-327 QDVNLEIQDR
+327 GTLTSEIIER
-337 IDYELEVINSMGFAS
+337 IDYELDVINSMGFAS
-352 YFLIVGDLIDFAKS
+352 YFLIVGDLIEFS
-366 KNIRTG
+366 KKRNIRTG

-392 EPLKYGL
+392 EPLEYGL

-418 FDERYRG
+418 FDERYRN
-425 DVIQYAIDK
+425 DVIQYAIEK
-434 YGKDRVAHIVTFATI
+434 YGQDRVAHIVTFATI
-449 KAKQAIRDAS
+449 KAKQAIRDAA
-459 RVLGLPFLS
+459 RVLGLPFSS
-468 GDKVAK
+468 GDRVAK
-474 MMPPMILGNTATIS
+474 LMPPMILGNTATIS
-488 ECLNLDENNTSG
+488 ECLSLDEENTSG
-500 YSKEFYSASEELRSE
+500 YSKEFYSASEELRKQ
-515 YKNNDEVKKIIDIAL
+515 YKNDEEAKQIIDIAL

-552 ITNFLPIQQKGEN
+552 ITKFLPIQQKGSN

-593 SIIDRTLKL
+593 SIVDRTLEL
-602 INNENLDFDNL
+602 IGSESLDIDNL
-613 ELDDEKTF
+613 KLDDEKTF

-639 AQSVSRNLNPKRF
+639 AQSTSRSLKPKRF

-678 ANLRKEI
+678 ANNRKEI
-685 EYLHPDLKEVLEE
+685 EYLHNDLESILNE

-703 LYQEQVMQIAQ
+703 LYQEQVMQIAE

-719 DLQEADNLRVA
+719 NLQEADNLRVA
-730 MGKKIPQV
+730 MGKKIPKV

-746 TDGAVYKN
+746 TDGAVSNN
-754 YSEQFAIEVF
+754 YSEQFAIELF

-795 NYPAEYLAASLTAVK
+795 NYPAEYIAACLTAVK
-810 RDKDRTAIFLAEA
+810 RDKDRTAIFLSEA
-823 RDMGVNVS
+823 RDMGVKVS

-862 TAEKIV
+862 TADKIV
-868 QERNENGTFK
+868 LERESNGHFESI
-878 TVEDFLS
+878 EDFLS

-893 KRGIEALIQGGGFDQ
+893 KRGVEALIQGGGLDK
-908 FGLTRKGLY
+908 FGHTRKGMFD
-917 QSSIDLIEDA
+917 SAIELIENA
-927 KKLKSDRENNQ
+927 KELKANKENNQ
-938 GSLFNFEDQNSD
+938 GSLFEMEDSNS
-950 QTSISKTEWTK
+950 TTISINNTEWDK

-981 DGYGAVLKSESSH
+981 EGYGEVLKSESSH
-994 SIIELLNTEED
+994 SIIELQSLED
-1005 ELEDLNVVIAGLISN
+1005 EEEINVTISGLISN

-1034 FDLQDVTGSTGVLL
+1034 FDIQDLTGSSGVLL

-1057 SSIEGEIYLKVSGTY
+1057 ASIDGEIYLKVSGTY
-1072 VGGTENIIRAR
+1072 VGGSENTIRAR
-1083 DMQVIDP
+1083 DVEVIEP
-1090 SKMVENLDTSPLRIV
+1090 SKMIENLDISPLRISV
-1105 ADTNKLDKNNMILL
+1105 DEEKLDKKNLVLL
-1119 RELLEK
+1119 KELLEK
-1125 HPGLSD
+1125 FPGLSS
-1131 VELEVT
+1131 VELEVN
-1137 DSSGTRLM
+1137 SKSGSKL
-1145 QLNEIRVKKTNQ
+1145 LELKEIKVKKTNQ

-1163 TLLSN
+1163 TLLAK

>member
-1 MNNSFVHLHAHTEYS
+1 MTKSFVHLHAHTEYS
-16 MLDGAAKITDYLK
+16 MLDGAAKIVDYLK

-43 HGNLYGALEFVRQA
+43 HGNLYGAMEFVQKA
-57 ESLDIKPI
+57 NDLGIKPI

-70 YVTPGSRFDRPD
+70 YITPGSRFDRPD
-82 RDNNKRY
+82 RENNKRY

-94 AENNVGYQNLVE
+94 AENNIGYQSLVE
-106 LVSKAYLEG
+106 LVSKAYTEG
-115 FYYKP
+115 YYYKP
-120 RVDYQLLSEHSEGI
+120 RIDYELLDQHHDGL
-134 IALSGCLGGEV
+134 IALSGCLGGEL

-152 GSKEE
+152 GSVEE
-157 GNIKNEK
+157 GNTSNER
-164 SYEKALEKAKNYQ
+164 SFEKALDIAKKYQ
-177 EIFGKDNFF
+177 SIFGKENYF
-186 IEIHNHGISQQLEIL
+186 IEIHNHGIKQQLDIL
-201 DDLVSISKE
+201 DDLVEIAE
-210 LEAPLVAANDS
+210 LIDAPLVAANDS
-221 HYVSQDD
+221 HYVEENGAE
-228 SSAHDALL
+228 AHDALL
-236 CVQTNATMED
+236 CVQTNRTLDD
-246 ENRFKFDG
+246 ESRFRFDG
-254 EEYYVKSS
+254 SGYYVKSA
-262 EEMRTLFPDDKYPN
+262 EEMRKLFPEDKYPG
-276 ACDNTLKIA
+276 ACDNTLAIA
-285 NRVHYEFEFDKD
+285 DRVNYEFNFDNS
-297 YLPDFPVQD
+297 YLPDFPIEDKNV
-306 DSLSADEYLRK
+306 SPEELLKIKVYEGGERK
-317 KVLIGAEEKY
+317 YGTLTS
-327 QDVNLEIQDR
+327 EIIER
-337 IDYELEVINSMGFAS
+337 IDYELDVINSMGFAS
-352 YFLIVGDLIDFAKS
+352 YFLIVGDLIEFS
-366 KNIRTG
+366 KKRNIRTG

-392 EPLKYGL
+392 EPLEYGL

-418 FDERYRG
+418 FDERYRN
-425 DVIQYAIDK
+425 DVIQYAIEK
-434 YGKDRVAHIVTFATI
+434 YGQDRVAHIVTFATI
-449 KAKQAIRDAS
+449 KAKQAIRDAA
-459 RVLGLPFLS
+459 RVLGLPFSS
-468 GDKVAK
+468 GDRVAK
-474 MMPPMILGNTATIS
+474 LMPPMILGNTATIS
-488 ECLNLDENNTSG
+488 ECLSLDEENTSG
-500 YSKEFYSASEELRSE
+500 YSKEFYSASEELRKQ
-515 YKNNDEVKKIIDIAL
+515 YKNDEEAKQIIDIAL

-552 ITNFLPIQQKGEN
+552 ITKFLPIQQKGSN

-593 SIIDRTLKL
+593 SIVDRTLEL
-602 INNENLDFDNL
+602 IGSESLDIDNL
-613 ELDDEKTF
+613 KLDDEKTF

-639 AQSVSRNLNPKRF
+639 AQSTSRSLKPKRF

-678 ANLRKEI
+678 ANKRKEI
-685 EYLHPDLKEVLEE
+685 EYLHNDLESILNE

-703 LYQEQVMQIAQ
+703 LYQEQVMQIAE

-719 DLQEADNLRVA
+719 NLQEADNLRVA
-730 MGKKIPQV
+730 MGKKIPKV

-746 TDGAVYKN
+746 TDGAVSKN
-754 YSEQFAIEVF
+754 YSEQFAIELF

-795 NYPAEYLAASLTAVK
+795 NYPAEYIAACLTAVK
-810 RDKDRTAIFLAEA
+810 RDKDRTAIFLSEA
-823 RDMGVNVS
+823 RDMGVKVS

-862 TAEKIV
+862 TADKIV
-868 QERNENGTFK
+868 LERESNGDFESI
-878 TVEDFLS
+878 EDFLS

-893 KRGIEALIQGGGFDQ
+893 KRGVEALIQGGGLDK
-908 FGLTRKGLY
+908 FGHTRKGMFD
-917 QSSIDLIEDA
+917 SAIELIENA
-927 KKLKSDRENNQ
+927 KELKANKENNQ
-938 GSLFNFEDQNSD
+938 GSLFVIEDSNS
-950 QTSISKTEWTK
+950 TNISINNTEWDK

-981 DGYGAVLKSESSH
+981 EGYGEVLKSESSH
-994 SIIELLNTEED
+994 SIIELQSLED
-1005 ELEDLNVVIAGLISN
+1005 EEEVNVTISGLISN

-1034 FDLQDVTGSTGVLL
+1034 FDIQDLTGSSGVLL

-1057 SSIEGEIYLKVSGTY
+1057 ASIDGEIYLKVSGTY
-1072 VGGTENIIRAR
+1072 VGGSENTIRAR
-1083 DMQVIDP
+1083 DIEVIEP
-1090 SKMVENLDTSPLRIV
+1090 SKMIKNLDISPLRISV
-1105 ADTNKLDKNNMILL
+1105 DEEKLDKKNLVLL
-1119 RELLEK
+1119 KELLEK
-1125 HPGLSD
+1125 FPGLSS
-1131 VELEVT
+1131 VELEVN
-1137 DSSGTRLM
+1137 SKSGSKL
-1145 QLNEIRVKKTNQ
+1145 LELKEIKVKKTNQ

-1163 TLLSN
+1163 TLLAK

>member
-1 MNNSFVHLHAHTEYS
+1 MTKSFVHLHAHTEYS
-16 MLDGAAKITDYLK
+16 MLDGAAKIVDYLK

-43 HGNLYGALEFVRQA
+43 HGNLYGAMEFVQKA
-57 ESLDIKPI
+57 NDLGIKPI

-70 YVTPGSRFDRPD
+70 YITPGSRFDRPD
-82 RDNNKRY
+82 RENNKRY

-94 AENNVGYQNLVE
+94 AENNIGYQNLVE
-106 LVSKAYLEG
+106 LVSKAYTEG
-115 FYYKP
+115 YYYKP
-120 RVDYQLLSEHSEGI
+120 RIDYELLEQHHDGL
-134 IALSGCLGGEV
+134 IALSGCLGGEL

-152 GSKEE
+152 GSVEE
-157 GNIKNEK
+157 GNTSNER
-164 SYEKALEKAKNYQ
+164 SFEKALEIAKKYQ
-177 EIFGKDNFF
+177 SIFGTNNYF
-186 IEIHNHGISQQLEIL
+186 IEIHNHGIKQQLDIL
-201 DDLVSISKE
+201 DDLVEIAE
-210 LEAPLVAANDS
+210 IIEAPLVAANDS
-221 HYVSQDD
+221 HYVEENGAE
-228 SSAHDALL
+228 AHDALL
-236 CVQTNATMED
+236 CVQTNRTLDD
-246 ENRFKFDG
+246 ESRFRFDG
-254 EEYYVKSS
+254 SGYYVKSS
-262 EEMRTLFPDDKYPN
+262 EEMRKLFPQDKYPD
-276 ACDNTLKIA
+276 ACDNTIA
-285 NRVHYEFEFDKD
+285 IADRVNYEFNFDNS
-297 YLPDFPVQD
+297 YLPDFPIDEKNVSPEELLKTKVYEGGKQKYG
-306 DSLSADEYLRK
+306 SLTS
-317 KVLIGAEEKY
+317 
-327 QDVNLEIQDR
+327 EIIER
-337 IDYELEVINSMGFAS
+337 IDYELDVINSMGFAS
-352 YFLIVGDLIDFAKS
+352 YFLIVGDLIEFS
-366 KNIRTG
+366 KKRNIRTG

-392 EPLKYGL
+392 EPLEYGL

-418 FDERYRG
+418 FDERYRN
-425 DVIQYAIDK
+425 DVIQYAIEK

-449 KAKQAIRDAS
+449 KAKQAIRDAA
-459 RVLGLPFLS
+459 RVLGLPFSS
-468 GDKVAK
+468 GDRVAK
-474 MMPPMILGNTATIS
+474 LMPPMILGNTATIS
-488 ECLNLDENNTSG
+488 ECLSLDEENTSG
-500 YSKEFYSASEELRSE
+500 YSKEFYSASEELRKQ
-515 YKNNDEVKKIIDIAL
+515 YKNDEEVKQIIDIAL

-552 ITNFLPIQQKGEN
+552 ITKFLPIQQKGTD

-593 SIIDRTLKL
+593 SIVDRTLEL
-602 INNENLDFDNL
+602 IGNENLDIDNL
-613 ELDDEKTF
+613 KLDDEKTF
-621 KLFAEGKM
+621 ELFAEGKM

-639 AQSVSRNLNPKRF
+639 AQSTSRSLKPKRF

-678 ANLRKEI
+678 ANNRKEI
-685 EYLHPDLKEVLEE
+685 EYLHNDLESILNE

-703 LYQEQVMQIAQ
+703 LYQEQVMQIAE

-719 DLQEADNLRVA
+719 NLQEADNLRVA
-730 MGKKIPQV
+730 MGKKIPKV

-746 TDGAVYKN
+746 TDGSVSNN
-754 YSEQFAIEVF
+754 YSEQFAIELF

-795 NYPAEYLAASLTAVK
+795 NYPAEYIAACLTAVK
-810 RDKDRTAIFLAEA
+810 RDKDRTAIFLSEA
-823 RDMGVNVS
+823 RDLGVKVS

-868 QERNENGTFK
+868 SERENNGDFESI
-878 TVEDFLS
+878 EDFLS
-885 RIDSRSLN
+885 RIDARSLN
-893 KRGIEALIQGGGFDQ
+893 KRGVEALIQGGGLDK
-908 FGLTRKGLY
+908 FGLTRKGMFD
-917 QSSIDLIEDA
+917 SAIDLIENA
-927 KKLKSDRENNQ
+927 KELKANKENNQ
-938 GSLFNFEDQNSD
+938 GSLFEMEDTKSTTLNIE
-950 QTSISKTEWTK
+950 SIEWDK

-981 DGYGAVLKSESSH
+981 EGYGEVLKSESSH
-994 SIIELLNTEED
+994 SIIELQNLDDEE
-1005 ELEDLNVVIAGLISN
+1005 EINVTISGLISN

-1034 FDLQDVTGSTGVLL
+1034 FDIQDLTGSSGVLL

-1057 SSIEGEIYLKVSGTY
+1057 ASIDGEIYLKISGTY
-1072 VGGTENIIRAR
+1072 VGGSENTIRAR
-1083 DMQVIDP
+1083 DIEVIEP
-1090 SKMVENLDTSPLRIV
+1090 SKMIENLDVSPLRISV
-1105 ADTNKLDKNNMILL
+1105 DEEKLDRKNLVLL
-1119 RELLEK
+1119 KELLEK
-1125 HPGLSD
+1125 FPGLSS
-1131 VELEVT
+1131 VELEVNSKT
-1137 DSSGTRLM
+1137 GSKL
-1145 QLNEIRVKKTNQ
+1145 LELKEIKVKKTNQ

-1163 TLLSN
+1163 TLLAK

>member
-1 MNNSFVHLHAHTEYS
+1 MTKSFVHLHAHTEYS
-16 MLDGAAKITDYLK
+16 MLDGAAKIVDYLK
-29 KVKELNQPA
+29 KVKDLNQPA

-43 HGNLYGALEFVRQA
+43 HGNLYGAMEFVQKA
-57 ESLDIKPI
+57 NDLGIKPI

-70 YVTPGSRFDRPD
+70 YITPGSRFDRPD
-82 RDNNKRY
+82 RENNKRY

-94 AENNVGYQNLVE
+94 AENNIGYQNLVE
-106 LVSKAYLEG
+106 LVSKAYTEG
-115 FYYKP
+115 YYYKP
-120 RVDYQLLSEHSEGI
+120 RIDYELLDQHHDGL
-134 IALSGCLGGEV
+134 IALSGCLGGEL

-152 GSKEE
+152 GSVEE
-157 GNIKNEK
+157 GNTSNER
-164 SYEKALEKAKNYQ
+164 SFEKALDIAKKYQ
-177 EIFGKDNFF
+177 SIFGKENYF
-186 IEIHNHGISQQLEIL
+186 IEIHNHGIKQQLDIL
-201 DDLVSISKE
+201 DDLVEIAE
-210 LEAPLVAANDS
+210 LIDAPLVAANDS
-221 HYVSQDD
+221 HYVEENGAE
-228 SSAHDALL
+228 AHDALL
-236 CVQTNATMED
+236 CVQTNRTLDD
-246 ENRFKFDG
+246 ESRFRFDG
-254 EEYYVKSS
+254 SGYYVKSA
-262 EEMRTLFPDDKYPN
+262 EEMRKLFPEDKYPG
-276 ACDNTLKIA
+276 ACDNTLAIA
-285 NRVHYEFEFDKD
+285 NRVNYEFNFDNS
-297 YLPDFPVQD
+297 YLPDFPIEDKNV
-306 DSLSADEYLRK
+306 SPEELLK
-317 KVLIGAEEKY
+317 IKVYEGGESKY
-327 QDVNLEIQDR
+327 GTLTSEIIER
-337 IDYELEVINSMGFAS
+337 IDYELDVINSMGFAS
-352 YFLIVGDLIDFAKS
+352 YFLIVGDLIEFS
-366 KNIRTG
+366 KKRNIRTG

-392 EPLKYGL
+392 EPLEYGL

-418 FDERYRG
+418 FDERYRN
-425 DVIQYAIDK
+425 DVIQYAIEK
-434 YGKDRVAHIVTFATI
+434 YGQDRVAHIVTFATI
-449 KAKQAIRDAS
+449 KAKQAIRDAA
-459 RVLGLPFLS
+459 RVLGLPFSS
-468 GDKVAK
+468 GDRVAK
-474 MMPPMILGNTATIS
+474 LMPPMILGNTATIS
-488 ECLNLDENNTSG
+488 ECLSLDEENTSG
-500 YSKEFYSASEELRSE
+500 YSKEFYSASEELRKQ
-515 YKNNDEVKKIIDIAL
+515 YKNDEEAKQIIDIAL

-552 ITNFLPIQQKGEN
+552 ITKFLPIQQKGSN

-593 SIIDRTLKL
+593 SIVDRTLEL
-602 INNENLDFDNL
+602 IGSESLDIDNL
-613 ELDDEKTF
+613 KLDDEKTF

-639 AQSVSRNLNPKRF
+639 AQSTSRSLKPKRF

-678 ANLRKEI
+678 ANNRKEI
-685 EYLHPDLKEVLEE
+685 EYLHNDLESILNE

-703 LYQEQVMQIAQ
+703 LYQEQVMQIAE

-719 DLQEADNLRVA
+719 NLQEADNLRVA
-730 MGKKIPQV
+730 MGKKIPKV

-746 TDGAVYKN
+746 TDGAVSNN
-754 YSEQFAIEVF
+754 YSEQFAIELF

-795 NYPAEYLAASLTAVK
+795 NYPAEYIAACLTAVK
-810 RDKDRTAIFLAEA
+810 RDKDRTAIFLSEA
-823 RDMGVNVS
+823 RDMGVKVS

-862 TAEKIV
+862 TADKIV
-868 QERNENGTFK
+868 LERESNGHFESI
-878 TVEDFLS
+878 EDFLS

-893 KRGIEALIQGGGFDQ
+893 KRGVEALIQGGGLDK
-908 FGLTRKGLY
+908 FGLTRKGMFD
-917 QSSIDLIEDA
+917 SAIELIENA
-927 KKLKSDRENNQ
+927 KELKANKENNQ
-938 GSLFNFEDQNSD
+938 GSLFEMEDSNS
-950 QTSISKTEWTK
+950 THININNTEWDK

-981 DGYGAVLKSESSH
+981 EGYGEVLKSESSH
-994 SIIELLNTEED
+994 SIIELQSLED
-1005 ELEDLNVVIAGLISN
+1005 EEEINVTISGLISN

-1034 FDLQDVTGSTGVLL
+1034 FDIQDLTGSSGVLL

-1057 SSIEGEIYLKVSGTY
+1057 ASIDGEIYLKVSGTY
-1072 VGGTENIIRAR
+1072 VGGSENTIRAR
-1083 DMQVIDP
+1083 DIEVIEP
-1090 SKMVENLDTSPLRIV
+1090 SKMIENLDISPLRISV
-1105 ADTNKLDKNNMILL
+1105 DEEKLDKKNLVLL
-1119 RELLEK
+1119 KELLEK
-1125 HPGLSD
+1125 FPGLSS
-1131 VELEVT
+1131 VELEVN
-1137 DSSGTRLM
+1137 SKSGSKL
-1145 QLNEIRVKKTNQ
+1145 LELKEIKVKKTNQ

-1163 TLLSN
+1163 TLLAK

>member
-201 DDLVSISKE
+201 DDLVSISEE

-285 NRVHYEFEFDKD
+285 NRVHYDFEFDKD

>member
-1 MNNSFVHLHAHTEYS
+1 MTKSFVHLHAHTEYS
-16 MLDGAAKITDYLK
+16 MLDGAAKIVDYLK

-43 HGNLYGALEFVRQA
+43 HGNLYGAMEFVQKA
-57 ESLDIKPI
+57 NDLGIKPI

-70 YVTPGSRFDRPD
+70 YITPGSRFDRPD
-82 RDNNKRY
+82 RENNKRY

-94 AENNVGYQNLVE
+94 AENNIGYQNLVE
-106 LVSKAYLEG
+106 LASKAYTEG
-115 FYYKP
+115 YYYKP
-120 RVDYQLLSEHSEGI
+120 RIDYELLDQHHDGL
-134 IALSGCLGGEV
+134 IALSGCLGGEL

-152 GSKEE
+152 GSVEE
-157 GNIKNEK
+157 GNTSNER
-164 SYEKALEKAKNYQ
+164 SFEKALDIAKKYQ
-177 EIFGKDNFF
+177 SIFGKENYF
-186 IEIHNHGISQQLEIL
+186 IEIHNHGIKQQLDIL
-201 DDLVSISKE
+201 DDLVEIAE
-210 LEAPLVAANDS
+210 LIDAPLVAANDS
-221 HYVSQDD
+221 HYVEENGAE
-228 SSAHDALL
+228 AHDALL
-236 CVQTNATMED
+236 CVQTNRTLDD
-246 ENRFKFDG
+246 ESRFRFDG
-254 EEYYVKSS
+254 SGYYVKSA
-262 EEMRTLFPDDKYPN
+262 EEMRKLFPEDKYPG
-276 ACDNTLKIA
+276 ACDNTLAIA
-285 NRVHYEFEFDKD
+285 NRVNYEFNFDNS
-297 YLPDFPVQD
+297 YLPDFPIEDKNV
-306 DSLSADEYLRK
+306 SPEELLK
-317 KVLIGAEEKY
+317 IKVYEGGESKY
-327 QDVNLEIQDR
+327 GTLTSEIIER
-337 IDYELEVINSMGFAS
+337 IDYELDVINSMGFAS
-352 YFLIVGDLIDFAKS
+352 YFLIVGDLIEFS
-366 KNIRTG
+366 KKRNIRTG

-392 EPLKYGL
+392 EPLEYGL

-418 FDERYRG
+418 FDERYRN
-425 DVIQYAIDK
+425 DVIQYAIEK
-434 YGKDRVAHIVTFATI
+434 YGEDRVAHIVTFATI
-449 KAKQAIRDAS
+449 KAKQAIRDAA
-459 RVLGLPFLS
+459 RVLGLPFSS
-468 GDKVAK
+468 GDRVAK
-474 MMPPMILGNTATIS
+474 LMPPMILGNTATIS
-488 ECLNLDENNTSG
+488 ECLSLDEENTSG
-500 YSKEFYSASEELRSE
+500 YSKEFYSASEELRKQ
-515 YKNNDEVKKIIDIAL
+515 YKNDEEAKQIIDIAL

-552 ITNFLPIQQKGEN
+552 ITKFLPIQQKGSN

-593 SIIDRTLKL
+593 SIVDRTLEL
-602 INNENLDFDNL
+602 IGSESLDIDNL
-613 ELDDEKTF
+613 KLDDEKTF

-639 AQSVSRNLNPKRF
+639 AQSTSRSLKPKRF

-678 ANLRKEI
+678 ANNRKEI
-685 EYLHPDLKEVLEE
+685 EYLHNDLESILNE

-703 LYQEQVMQIAQ
+703 LYQEQVMQIAE

-719 DLQEADNLRVA
+719 NLQEADNLRVA
-730 MGKKIPQV
+730 MGKKIPKV

-746 TDGAVYKN
+746 TDGAVSNN
-754 YSEQFAIEVF
+754 YSEQFAIELF

-795 NYPAEYLAASLTAVK
+795 NYPAEYIAACLTAVK
-810 RDKDRTAIFLAEA
+810 RDKDRTAIFLSEA
-823 RDMGVNVS
+823 RDMGVKVS

-862 TAEKIV
+862 TADKIV
-868 QERNENGTFK
+868 LERESNGDFESI
-878 TVEDFLS
+878 EDFLS

-893 KRGIEALIQGGGFDQ
+893 KRGVEALIQGGGLDK
-908 FGLTRKGLY
+908 FGLTRKGMFD
-917 QSSIDLIEDA
+917 SAIDLIEKA
-927 KKLKSDRENNQ
+927 KELKANKENNQ
-938 GSLFNFEDQNSD
+938 GSLFPIENVNA
-950 QTSISKTEWTK
+950 TTININNTEWDK

-981 DGYGAVLKSESSH
+981 EGYGEVLKSESSH
-994 SIIELLNTEED
+994 SIIELQSLED
-1005 ELEDLNVVIAGLISN
+1005 EEEINVTISGLISN

-1034 FDLQDVTGSTGVLL
+1034 FDIQDLTGSSGVLL

-1057 SSIEGEIYLKVSGTY
+1057 ASIDGEIYLKVSGTY
-1072 VGGTENIIRAR
+1072 VGGSENTIRAR
-1083 DMQVIDP
+1083 DIEVIEP
-1090 SKMVENLDTSPLRIV
+1090 SKMIENLDISPLRISV
-1105 ADTNKLDKNNMILL
+1105 DEEKLDKKNLVLL
-1119 RELLEK
+1119 KELLEK
-1125 HPGLSD
+1125 FPGLSS
-1131 VELEVT
+1131 VELEVN
-1137 DSSGTRLM
+1137 SKSGSKL
-1145 QLNEIRVKKTNQ
+1145 LELKEIKVKKTNQ

-1163 TLLSN
+1163 TLLAK

>member
-1 MNNSFVHLHAHTEYS
+1 MTKSFVHLHAHTEYS
-16 MLDGAAKITDYLK
+16 MLDGAAKIVDYLK
-29 KVKELNQPA
+29 KVKDLNQPA

-43 HGNLYGALEFVRQA
+43 HGNLYGAMEFVQKA
-57 ESLDIKPI
+57 NDLGIKPI

-70 YVTPGSRFDRPD
+70 YITPGSRFDRPD
-82 RDNNKRY
+82 RENNKRY

-94 AENNVGYQNLVE
+94 AENNIGYQNLVE
-106 LVSKAYLEG
+106 LVSKAYTEG
-115 FYYKP
+115 YYYKP
-120 RVDYQLLSEHSEGI
+120 RIDYELLDQHHDGL
-134 IALSGCLGGEV
+134 IALSGCLGGEL

-152 GSKEE
+152 GSVEE
-157 GNIKNEK
+157 GNTSNER
-164 SYEKALEKAKNYQ
+164 SFEKALDIAKKYQ
-177 EIFGKDNFF
+177 SIFGKENYF
-186 IEIHNHGISQQLEIL
+186 IEIHNHGIKQQLDIL
-201 DDLVSISKE
+201 DDLVEIAE
-210 LEAPLVAANDS
+210 LIDAPLVAANDS
-221 HYVSQDD
+221 HYVEENGAE
-228 SSAHDALL
+228 AHDALL
-236 CVQTNATMED
+236 CVQTNRTLDD
-246 ENRFKFDG
+246 ESRFRFDG
-254 EEYYVKSS
+254 SGYYVKSA
-262 EEMRTLFPDDKYPN
+262 EEMRKLFPEDKYPG
-276 ACDNTLKIA
+276 ACDNTLAIA
-285 NRVHYEFEFDKD
+285 NRVNYEFNFDNS
-297 YLPDFPVQD
+297 YLPDFPIEDKNV
-306 DSLSADEYLRK
+306 SPEELLK
-317 KVLIGAEEKY
+317 IKVYEGGESKY
-327 QDVNLEIQDR
+327 GTLTSEIIER
-337 IDYELEVINSMGFAS
+337 IDYELDVINSMGFAS
-352 YFLIVGDLIDFAKS
+352 YFLIVGDLIEFS
-366 KNIRTG
+366 KKRNIRTG

-392 EPLKYGL
+392 EPLEYGL

-418 FDERYRG
+418 FDERYRN
-425 DVIQYAIDK
+425 DVIQYAIEK
-434 YGKDRVAHIVTFATI
+434 YGQDRVAHIITFATI
-449 KAKQAIRDAS
+449 KAKQAIRDAA
-459 RVLGLPFLS
+459 RVLGLPFSS
-468 GDKVAK
+468 GDRVAK
-474 MMPPMILGNTATIS
+474 LMPPMILGNTATIS
-488 ECLNLDENNTSG
+488 ECLSLDEENTSG
-500 YSKEFYSASEELRSE
+500 YSKEFYSASEELRKQ
-515 YKNNDEVKKIIDIAL
+515 YKNDEEAKQIIDIAL

-552 ITNFLPIQQKGEN
+552 ITKFLPIQQKGSN

-593 SIIDRTLKL
+593 SIVDRTLEL
-602 INNENLDFDNL
+602 IGSERLDIDNL
-613 ELDDEKTF
+613 KLDDEKTF

-639 AQSVSRNLNPKRF
+639 AQSTSRSLKPKRF

-678 ANLRKEI
+678 ANNRKEI
-685 EYLHPDLKEVLEE
+685 EYLHNDLESILNE

-703 LYQEQVMQIAQ
+703 LYQEQVMQIAE

-719 DLQEADNLRVA
+719 NLQEADNLRVA
-730 MGKKIPQV
+730 MGKKIPKV

-746 TDGAVYKN
+746 TDGAVSNN
-754 YSEQFAIEVF
+754 YSEQFAIELF

-795 NYPAEYLAASLTAVK
+795 NYPAEYIAACLTAVK
-810 RDKDRTAIFLAEA
+810 RDKDRTAIFLSEA
-823 RDMGVNVS
+823 RDMGVKVS

-862 TAEKIV
+862 TADKIV
-868 QERNENGTFK
+868 LERESNGDFESI
-878 TVEDFLS
+878 EDFLS

-893 KRGIEALIQGGGFDQ
+893 KRGVEALIQGGGLDK
-908 FGLTRKGLY
+908 FGLTRKGMFD
-917 QSSIDLIEDA
+917 SAIELIENA
-927 KKLKSDRENNQ
+927 KELKANKENNQ
-938 GSLFNFEDQNSD
+938 GSLFEMEDSNS
-950 QTSISKTEWTK
+950 THININNTEWDK

-981 DGYGAVLKSESSH
+981 EGYGEVLKSESSH
-994 SIIELLNTEED
+994 SIIELQSLED
-1005 ELEDLNVVIAGLISN
+1005 EEEINVTISGLISN

-1034 FDLQDVTGSTGVLL
+1034 FDIQDLTGSSGVLL

-1057 SSIEGEIYLKVSGTY
+1057 ASIDGEIYLKVSGTY
-1072 VGGTENIIRAR
+1072 VGGSENTIRAR
-1083 DMQVIDP
+1083 DVEVIEP
-1090 SKMVENLDTSPLRIV
+1090 SKMIENLDISPLRISV
-1105 ADTNKLDKNNMILL
+1105 DEEKLDKKNLVLL
-1119 RELLEK
+1119 KELLEK
-1125 HPGLSD
+1125 FPGLSS
-1131 VELEVT
+1131 VELEVN
-1137 DSSGTRLM
+1137 SKSGSKL
-1145 QLNEIRVKKTNQ
+1145 LELKEIKVKKTNQ

-1163 TLLSN
+1163 TLLAK